1 MPYKITTQ
9 HYKDIKPKKFE
20 GYLVSEISAAE
31 SDYDGPTIDES
42 VGGRQMMFYDATEA
56 TTIDESEGKDLMA
69 FYDDYADDTTTMD
82 EDEGKKLMAY
92 YMDKANLKTNIKS
105 PVGKPLVRQAE
116 AAREALAKM
125 FPDVDVS
132 TDLNWDGDT
141 ELESEDE
148 NDVKEREA
156 LHEAAE
162 ERISVMN
169 KPQVQDVVVL
179 GSGSSAVQV
188 DPVVSKMLIG
198 MNPEE
203 REKAGQLIYDS
214 VSKMRSA
221 VEQVVPA
228 ISDPPVNIFV
238 KSAGQDIPLT
248 SRNVLELRENGKF
261 VDPGFFDMVAFTVSQ
276 NPNTSFEDKKEM
288 YKWCMMV
295 KGMFI
300 MRADLLNK
308 TEIIVKNETKTILD
322 YQERTLTQ
330 IAKEYSRYLQ
340 VCDQHSVEEMRRL
353 SGIQGGLTDF
363 SKFVSEGI
371 VTLAR
376 QNATSNQMM
385 TTLQG
390 SVQAIE
396 QNNLSR
402 QETLYN
408 DLTKSFTNVMEKLN
422 SQSQDLSST
431 QEMVDGLKKE
441 IQELKNQGNALSQ
454 EQREH
459 INTLI
464 TNLTNMLGVMKEI
477 RKTKVEADTIKA
489 ELLQALSSITTLNEA
504 AEGVKVKT
512 QYDRDLLI
520 SSGDILQRLSTMV
533 PEIKASADNVQV
545 IASNYGKAI
554 LENNTIMNTQLE
566 TLKEIAKSLASFEK
580 STVDLQKV
588 QSERQLE
595 LLKAIQAASG
605 GQSLVNVMAAIK
617 EIADKQ
623 SRPSMNIED
632 VSNMIIEG
640 VVSRMK
646 AAAGGGAP
654 PPLPPDGD
662 PVPMEFDADAPPFVP
677 PSRKMVVSNRKGKV
691 ARAAKKTHEVS
702 KKLLTWKSRAALV
715 WKFGSRI
722 LGRART
728 ATLVN
733 GLLGGGAV
741 LGHVMSRRLVTAIFG
756 AATGIGSLVSITTS
770 ILPAVKAISG
780 YLAKYLVKY
789 DERSSETNRQLT
801 RQTELLETAIARLTE
816 LRGVPDGDRF
826 NQAPGILRDL
836 LSKIG
841 EFKPIVLPPVMN
853 YGRFEM
859 MTPEERF
866 RSVIPLVE
874 RSKPIST
881 RKHGI
886 ALIKKN
892 ITDPALDNAVDYK
905 KATAKRRATRV
916 KKIEQ
921 RRTNDPLNKFFQGN
935 W

>member
-1 MPYKITTQ
+1 MPFKITTQ
-9 HYKDIKPKKFE
+9 KYKDIAKNYK
-20 GYLVSEISAAE
+20 GNLVSEISATE
-31 SDYDGPTIDES
+31 SEYDGPTIDES
-42 VGGRQMMFYDATEA
+42 VGGRQMMFYDASEA
-56 TTIDESEGKDLMA
+56 TTIDESEGKNLMA
-69 FYDDYADDTTTMD
+69 FVADYADTTDDTTTMD
-82 EDEGKKLMAY
+82 EDDGKKLMAY
-92 YMDKANLKTNIKS
+92 YMDKTNIKS

-116 AAREALAKM
+116 LARAALAKM
-125 FPDVDVS
+125 FPDESVS
-132 TDLNWDGDT
+132 IDPNWDGDT
-141 ELESEDE
+141 DIESEDE
-148 NDVKEREA
+148 NVEKEKEA
-156 LHEAAE
+156 LNDAVE

-198 MNPEE
+198 MSPEE
-203 REKAGQLIYDS
+203 REKASRTIFDS

-228 ISDPPVNIFV
+228 ISDPPVSIFV

-248 SRNVLELRENGKF
+248 SRNVLDLRENGKF
-261 VDPGFFDMVAFTVSQ
+261 VDPGFFDMVAWTVSQ
-276 NPNTSFEDKKEM
+276 NPNTSMEDKKEM

-300 MRADLLNK
+300 MRTDLLSK
-308 TEIIVKNETKTILD
+308 TDSIVKTETKTLLD
-322 YQERTLTQ
+322 YQEKALVQ
-330 IAKEYSRYLQ
+330 ISREYSRYLQ
-340 VCDQHSVEEMRRL
+340 VCDQHSAEEMRRL

-402 QETLYN
+402 QETLY
-408 DLTKSFTNVMEKLN
+408 DGLRKSFTNVMEKLN

-431 QEMVDGLKKE
+431 QEMVDDLKKE
-441 IQELKNQGNALSQ
+441 IQEIKNQGNSLSQ

-459 INTLI
+459 MNSLI
-464 TNLTNMLGVMKEI
+464 TNLTNMLGVIKEI
-477 RKTKVEADTIKA
+477 QNTKVEADTIKA

-504 AEGVKVKT
+504 AEGVKAKT
-512 QYDRDLLI
+512 LYDRNLLI

-533 PEIKASADNVQV
+533 PEIKASADSVQ
-545 IASNYGKAI
+545 ATAANYGKAI
-554 LENNTIMNTQLE
+554 IENNTMMKTQLE

-623 SRPSMNIED
+623 SRPAMNIED

-640 VVSRMK
+640 VVNRIK

-654 PPLPPDGD
+654 PPPPPGGD
-662 PVPMEFDADAPPFVP
+662 PVPMEFDVDDPLFIP
-677 PSRKMVVSNRKGKV
+677 PSRKVVASNRRGKV

-702 KKLLTWKSRAALV
+702 KKLLTWKSRVALV
-715 WKFGSRI
+715 GKLGSRI

-728 ATLVN
+728 ATLLN

-741 LGHVMSRRLVTAIFG
+741 LGRIMGPKLLTAVVG
-756 AATGIGSLVSITTS
+756 TATGIGSLVSIATS

-780 YLAKYLVKY
+780 YLAKYLHKY

-816 LRGVPDGDRF
+816 LRGAPDGDRF
-826 NQAPGILRDL
+826 NRAPGILRDL
-836 LSKIG
+836 LSNIG

-853 YGRFEM
+853 YGRFEF

-866 RSVIPLVE
+866 RSVIPLAE

-881 RKHGI
+881 RTHGI

-905 KATAKRRATRV
+905 RATVKRRATRV
-916 KKIEQ
+916 KKIEH

>member
-9 HYKDIKPKKFE
+9 SYKDIKPKKFE
-20 GYLVSEISAAE
+20 GNLVSEISG
-31 SDYDGPTIDES
+31 SDSEYDGTTIDES
-42 VGGRQMMFYDATEA
+42 VGRKQMAFYDATDA
-56 TTIDESEGKDLMA
+56 TTIDEEDGKKLMT
-69 FYDDYADDTTTMD
+69 FYDDDDATTID
-82 EDEGKKLMAY
+82 EEEGKKLMAY
-92 YMDKANLKTNIKS
+92 YVDKTNIKS

-125 FPDVDVS
+125 FPDESVS
-132 TDLNWDGDT
+132 IDPNWDGDT
-141 ELESEDE
+141 DIESDDE
-148 NDVKEREA
+148 NVEKEKEA
-156 LHEAAE
+156 LHDAAE
-162 ERISVMN
+162 ERISVMSR
-169 KPQVQDVVVL
+169 PQVQDVVVL

-188 DPVVSKMLIG
+188 DPVVSKMLTG
-198 MNPEE
+198 MSPEE
-203 REKAGQLIYDS
+203 REKASKLIFDS
-214 VSKMRSA
+214 VSQMRNA

-248 SRNVLELRENGKF
+248 SRNVLDLRENGKF
-261 VDPGFFDMVAFTVSQ
+261 VDPGFFDMVAWTVSQ

-300 MRADLLNK
+300 MRTDLLSKTDSIVK
-308 TEIIVKNETKTILD
+308 TETKNILD
-322 YQERTLTQ
+322 YQEKALVQ
-330 IAKEYSRYLQ
+330 ISREYSRYLQ
-340 VCDQHSVEEMRRL
+340 VCDQHSAEEMRRL

-402 QETLYN
+402 QETLY
-408 DLTKSFTNVMEKLN
+408 DGLRKSFTDVMEKLN
-422 SQSQDLSST
+422 SQSRDLSST
-431 QEMVDGLKKE
+431 QEMVEGLKKE
-441 IQELKNQGNALSQ
+441 IQTLKDQGNALSQ

-477 RKTKVEADTIKA
+477 RNSKVEADTIKA

-504 AEGVKVKT
+504 AEGVKAKT
-512 QYDRDLLI
+512 LYDRNLLI
-520 SSGDILQRLSTMV
+520 SSGDILQKMSTIV
-533 PEIKASADNVQV
+533 PEIKASADSVQV

-588 QSERQLE
+588 QSERQEE

-617 EIADKQ
+617 ELADKQ
-623 SRPSMNIED
+623 SRPALNIED

-640 VVSRMK
+640 VVNRMK

-654 PPLPPDGD
+654 PPLPPGGD
-662 PVPMEFDADAPPFVP
+662 PPSIEFNVDAPSFVP
-677 PSRKMVVSNRKGKV
+677 SSRKLVVSNRRGKV
-691 ARAAKKTHEVS
+691 ARAAKKTHDVS
-702 KKLLTWKSRAALV
+702 KKLLTWKSRVALV
-715 WKFGSRI
+715 GKLGSRL

-728 ATLVN
+728 ATLLN

-741 LGHVMSRRLVTAIFG
+741 LGHVMGPRLVTAIVG
-756 AATGIGSLVSITTS
+756 AATGIGSLVSIANS

-780 YLAKYLVKY
+780 YLAKYLAKY
-789 DERSSETNRQLT
+789 DERSSETNRLLG

-816 LRGVPDGDRF
+816 LRGAPDGDRF
-826 NQAPGILRDL
+826 NRAPGILRDL

-841 EFKPIVLPPVMN
+841 EFKPIVVPPVMN
-853 YGRFEM
+853 YGRLEM

-866 RSVIPLVE
+866 RSVISLAA
-874 RSKPIST
+874 RSEPIST

-916 KKIEQ
+916 KKIEH
-921 RRTNDPLNKFFQGN
+921 RRMNDPLNKFFQGN

>member
-9 HYKDIKPKKFE
+9 KYKDIKPKNFE
-20 GYLVSEISAAE
+20 GNLVSEISG
-31 SDYDGPTIDES
+31 SDSEYDGTTIDES
-42 VGGRQMMFYDATEA
+42 VGRKQMAFYDDDDA
-56 TTIDESEGKDLMA
+56 TTIDE
-69 FYDDYADDTTTMD
+69 
-82 EDEGKKLMAY
+82 EDGKKLMAY
-92 YMDKANLKTNIKS
+92 YMDKTNIKS

-125 FPDVDVS
+125 FPDEEVS
-132 TDLNWDGDT
+132 IDPNWDGDT
-141 ELESEDE
+141 DIESEDE
-148 NDVKEREA
+148 NVEKEKEA
-156 LHEAAE
+156 LHDAAE
-162 ERISVMN
+162 ERISVMSR
-169 KPQVQDVVVL
+169 PQVQDVVVL

-188 DPVVSKMLIG
+188 DPVVSKMLNG
-198 MNPEE
+198 MSPEE
-203 REKAGQLIYDS
+203 RERASKLIFDS
-214 VSKMRSA
+214 VSQMRNA

-248 SRNVLELRENGKF
+248 SRNVLDLRENGKF
-261 VDPGFFDMVAFTVSQ
+261 VDPGFFDMVAWTVSQ
-276 NPNTSFEDKKEM
+276 NPNTSYEDKKEM

-300 MRADLLNK
+300 MRTDLLSK
-308 TEIIVKNETKTILD
+308 TESLVKTETKTILD
-322 YQERTLTQ
+322 YQEKALVQ
-330 IAKEYSRYLQ
+330 ISREYSRYLQ
-340 VCDQHSVEEMRRL
+340 VCDQHSAEEMRRL

-376 QNATSNQMM
+376 QTATSNQLM

-402 QETLYN
+402 QENLY
-408 DLTKSFTNVMEKLN
+408 DGLRKSFSDVMERLN
-422 SQSQDLSST
+422 SQSKDLSST
-431 QEMVDGLKKE
+431 QEKIESLKKE
-441 IQELKNQGNALSQ
+441 IQTLKDQGNTLSQ
-454 EQREH
+454 EQKED
-459 INTLI
+459 INSLI
-464 TNLTNMLGVMKEI
+464 SKMTDMLKVAAEV
-477 RKTKVEADTIKA
+477 RNTKIEADTIKA

-504 AEGVKVKT
+504 AEGVKAKT
-512 QYDRDLLI
+512 LYDRNLLI
-520 SSGDILQRLSTMV
+520 SSGDILQRLSTVV
-533 PEIKASADNVQV
+533 PEIKASADSVQV
-545 IASNYGKAI
+545 IATNYGKAI

-580 STVDLQKV
+580 STVDSQKV
-588 QSERQLE
+588 QSERQAE

-623 SRPSMNIED
+623 SRPTMNIED

-640 VVSRMK
+640 VVNRIK
-646 AAAGGGAP
+646 TAAGGGAP
-654 PPLPPDGD
+654 PPLPPGGD
-662 PVPMEFDADAPPFVP
+662 PVPMEFDVDAPPFVP
-677 PSRKMVVSNRKGKV
+677 SRKVVVSNRRGKV

-702 KKLLTWKSRAALV
+702 KKLLTWKSRVALV
-715 WKFGSRI
+715 GKLGSRI
-722 LGRART
+722 LGRTRT
-728 ATLVN
+728 TTLLN

-741 LGHVMSRRLVTAIFG
+741 LGHVMGPRLLTAIVG
-756 AATGIGSLVSITTS
+756 AATGIGSLVSIANS

-780 YLAKYLVKY
+780 YLAKYLAKY
-789 DERSSETNRQLT
+789 DERSSETNRLLG

-816 LRGVPDGDRF
+816 LKGAPDGDRF
-826 NQAPGILRDL
+826 NRAPGILRDL
-836 LSKIG
+836 LSNIG
-841 EFKPIVLPPVMN
+841 EFKPIVIPPVMN
-853 YGRFEM
+853 YGRMEM

-866 RSVIPLVE
+866 RSVISLAA

-892 ITDPALDNAVDYK
+892 ITDPALDNGVEYK

>member
-20 GYLVSEISAAE
+20 GNLVSEISGSE
-31 SDYDGPTIDES
+31 SESEYDGPTIDES
-42 VGGRQMMFYDATEA
+42 VGRREMAFYDATDA
-56 TTIDESEGKDLMA
+56 TTIDEEEGKKLMA
-69 FYDDYADDTTTMD
+69 FYDDDDTTTMD
-82 EDEGKKLMAY
+82 EEEGKKLMAY
-92 YMDKANLKTNIKS
+92 YMDKTNIKS

-116 AAREALAKM
+116 LARAALAKM
-125 FPDVDVS
+125 FPDESVS
-132 TDLNWDGDT
+132 IDPNWDGDT
-141 ELESEDE
+141 DIESEDE
-148 NDVKEREA
+148 NVEKEKEA
-156 LHEAAE
+156 LNDAAE

-198 MNPEE
+198 MSPEE
-203 REKAGQLIYDS
+203 REKASKLIFDS
-214 VSKMRSA
+214 VSQMRNA
-221 VEQVVPA
+221 VERVVPA

-248 SRNVLELRENGKF
+248 SRNVLDLRENGKF
-261 VDPGFFDMVAFTVSQ
+261 VDPGFFDMVAWTVSQ

-288 YKWCMMV
+288 YKWCMTV

-300 MRADLLNK
+300 MRTDLLNRTESIVK
-308 TEIIVKNETKTILD
+308 TETKNILD
-322 YQERTLTQ
+322 YQEKALVQ
-330 IAKEYSRYLQ
+330 ISREYSRYLQ
-340 VCDQHSVEEMRRL
+340 LCDQHSAEEMRRL

-376 QNATSNQMM
+376 QNSESNKMM
-385 TTLQG
+385 TSLQG
-390 SVQAIE
+390 SMQELE

-402 QETLYN
+402 QETLYKGLN
-408 DLTKSFTNVMEKLN
+408 NSFASVITKLN
-422 SQSQDLSST
+422 SQSRDLSAT
-431 QEMVDGLKKE
+431 QEEIASLKKE
-441 IQELKNQGNALSQ
+441 LESIKNQGSALSQ

-459 INTLI
+459 MNTLI
-464 TNLTNMLGVMKEI
+464 TKLTNMLSVMTEV
-477 RKTKVEADTIKA
+477 RKTKIEADTIKE

-504 AEGVKVKT
+504 AEGVKAKT
-512 QYDRDLLI
+512 LYDRNLLI

-533 PEIKASADNVQV
+533 PEIKASADSVQV
-545 IASNYGKAI
+545 AAANYGKAI
-554 LENNTIMNTQLE
+554 IENNEISKTQLE
-566 TLKEIAKSLASFEK
+566 TLKEIAKSLTSFEN

-588 QSERQLE
+588 QSERQAE
-595 LLKAIQAASG
+595 LLKAIQSASG
-605 GQSLVNVMAAIK
+605 GQSLENVMAAIK

-623 SRPSMNIED
+623 SRPTMNIED
-632 VSNMIIEG
+632 VSNMIVEG

-654 PPLPPDGD
+654 PPPPPGD
-662 PVPMEFDADAPPFVP
+662 SGTSLFNVDAPSFVP
-677 PSRKMVVSNRKGKV
+677 ASRKMVVSNRRGKV
-691 ARAAKKTHEVS
+691 ARAAKKTHDVS
-702 KKLLTWKSRAALV
+702 KKLLTWKSRVALV
-715 WKFGSRI
+715 GKLGSRI

-728 ATLVN
+728 ATLLN

-741 LGHVMSRRLVTAIFG
+741 LGHVMGPRLVTTIVG
-756 AATGIGSLVSITTS
+756 AAAGIGSLVSIANS

-780 YLAKYLVKY
+780 YLAKYLAKY
-789 DERSSETNRQLT
+789 DERSSETNRLLG

-826 NQAPGILRDL
+826 NRAPGILRDL

-841 EFKPIVLPPVMN
+841 EFKPIVVPPVMN
-853 YGRFEM
+853 YGRLEM

-866 RSVIPLVE
+866 RSVISLAA
-874 RSKPIST
+874 RSEPIST

-916 KKIEQ
+916 KKIEH

>member
-9 HYKDIKPKKFE
+9 SYKDIKPKKFE
-20 GYLVSEISAAE
+20 GNLVSEISG
-31 SDYDGPTIDES
+31 SDSEYDGTTIDES
-42 VGGRQMMFYDATEA
+42 VGRKQMAFYDATDA
-56 TTIDESEGKDLMA
+56 TTIDEEDGKKLMT
-69 FYDDYADDTTTMD
+69 FYDDDDATTID
-82 EDEGKKLMAY
+82 EEDGKKLMAY
-92 YMDKANLKTNIKS
+92 YVDKTNIKS

-125 FPDVDVS
+125 FPDESVS
-132 TDLNWDGDT
+132 IDPNWDGDT
-141 ELESEDE
+141 DIESDDE
-148 NDVKEREA
+148 NVEKEKEA
-156 LHEAAE
+156 LHDAAE
-162 ERISVMN
+162 ERISVMSR
-169 KPQVQDVVVL
+169 PQVQDVVVL

-188 DPVVSKMLIG
+188 DPVVSKMLTG
-198 MNPEE
+198 MSPEE
-203 REKAGQLIYDS
+203 REKASKLIFDS
-214 VSKMRSA
+214 VSQMRNA

-248 SRNVLELRENGKF
+248 SRNVLDLRENGKF
-261 VDPGFFDMVAFTVSQ
+261 VDPGFFDMVAWTVSQ

-300 MRADLLNK
+300 MRTDLLSKTDSIVK
-308 TEIIVKNETKTILD
+308 TETKNILD
-322 YQERTLTQ
+322 YQEKALVQ
-330 IAKEYSRYLQ
+330 ISREYSRYLQ
-340 VCDQHSVEEMRRL
+340 VCDQHSAEEMRRL

-402 QETLYN
+402 QETLY
-408 DLTKSFTNVMEKLN
+408 DGLRKSFTDVMEKLN
-422 SQSQDLSST
+422 SQSRDLSST
-431 QEMVDGLKKE
+431 QEMVEGLKKE
-441 IQELKNQGNALSQ
+441 IQTLKDQGNALSQ

-477 RKTKVEADTIKA
+477 RNSKVEADTIKA

-504 AEGVKVKT
+504 AEGVKAKT
-512 QYDRDLLI
+512 LYDRNLLI
-520 SSGDILQRLSTMV
+520 SSGDILQKMSTIV
-533 PEIKASADNVQV
+533 PEIKASADSVQV

-580 STVDLQKV
+580 STVDSQKI
-588 QSERQLE
+588 QSERQEE

-617 EIADKQ
+617 ELADKQ
-623 SRPSMNIED
+623 SRPALNIED

-640 VVSRMK
+640 VVNRMK

-654 PPLPPDGD
+654 PPLPPGGD
-662 PVPMEFDADAPPFVP
+662 PPSIEFNVDAPSFVP
-677 PSRKMVVSNRKGKV
+677 SSRKLVVSNRRGKV
-691 ARAAKKTHEVS
+691 ARAAKKTHDVS
-702 KKLLTWKSRAALV
+702 KKLLTWKSRVALV
-715 WKFGSRI
+715 GKLGSRL

-728 ATLVN
+728 ATLLN

-741 LGHVMSRRLVTAIFG
+741 LGHVMGPRLVTAIVG
-756 AATGIGSLVSITTS
+756 AATGIGSLVSIANS

-780 YLAKYLVKY
+780 YLAKYLAKY
-789 DERSSETNRQLT
+789 DERSSETNRLLG

-816 LRGVPDGDRF
+816 LRGAPDGDRF
-826 NQAPGILRDL
+826 NRAPGILRDL

-841 EFKPIVLPPVMN
+841 EFKPIVVPPVMN
-853 YGRFEM
+853 YGRLEM

-866 RSVIPLVE
+866 RSVISLAA
-874 RSKPIST
+874 RSEPIST

-916 KKIEQ
+916 KKIEH
-921 RRTNDPLNKFFQGN
+921 RRMNDPLNKFFQGN

>member
-20 GYLVSEISAAE
+20 GNLVSEISGSE
-31 SDYDGPTIDES
+31 SEYDGPTIDES
-42 VGGRQMMFYDATEA
+42 VGKKEMVFYDATDA
-56 TTIDESEGKDLMA
+56 ATIDESVGGKLME
-69 FYDDYADDTTTMD
+69 FYDDYDDTTTMD
-82 EDEGKKLMAY
+82 EEDGKRLMAY
-92 YMDKANLKTNIKS
+92 FVDKTNIKS

-125 FPDVDVS
+125 FPDESVS
-132 TDLNWDGDT
+132 IDPNWDGDT
-141 ELESEDE
+141 VIESEDE
-148 NDVKEREA
+148 NVEKEKEA
-156 LHEAAE
+156 LHDAAE

-179 GSGSSAVQV
+179 GSGNSAVQV

-198 MNPEE
+198 MSPEE
-203 REKAGQLIYDS
+203 REKASKLIFDS
-214 VSKMRSA
+214 VSQMRNA

-248 SRNVLELRENGKF
+248 SRNVLDLRENGKF
-261 VDPGFFDMVAFTVSQ
+261 VDPGFFDMVAWTVSQ

-300 MRADLLNK
+300 MRTDLLSR
-308 TEIIVKNETKTILD
+308 TESIVKTETKTLLD
-322 YQERTLTQ
+322 YQEKALVQ
-330 IAKEYSRYLQ
+330 ISREYSRYLQ
-340 VCDQHSVEEMRRL
+340 VCDQHSAEEMRRL

-402 QETLYN
+402 QETLY
-408 DLTKSFTNVMEKLN
+408 DGLRKSFTSVMEKLN
-422 SQSQDLSST
+422 SQSRDLSST

-441 IQELKNQGNALSQ
+441 IQTLKDQGNALSQ

-459 INTLI
+459 MNTLI
-464 TNLTNMLGVMKEI
+464 TNLTNMLGVITDI
-477 RKTKVEADTIKA
+477 RKAKIEADTIKA
-489 ELLQALSSITTLNEA
+489 ELISALSSITTLNEA
-504 AEGVKVKT
+504 AEGVKAKT
-512 QYDRDLLI
+512 LYDRNLLI
-520 SSGDILQRLSTMV
+520 SSGDVLQRLSAIV
-533 PEIKASADNVQV
+533 PTIKASADSIQV
-545 IASNYGKAI
+545 TASNYGKAI
-554 LENNTIMNTQLE
+554 LDNNTIMNTQLE
-566 TLKEIAKSLASFEK
+566 TLKEIAKSLATFEK
-580 STVDLQKV
+580 STVDSQKI
-588 QSERQLE
+588 QSERQAE

-605 GQSLVNVMAAIK
+605 GQSLANVMAAIK
-617 EIADKQ
+617 EVADKQ
-623 SRPSMNIED
+623 SSSAINIED

-640 VVSRMK
+640 VVNRMK

-654 PPLPPDGD
+654 PPPPPGGD
-662 PVPMEFDADAPPFVP
+662 PVPMEFDVDAPSFVP
-677 PSRKMVVSNRKGKV
+677 SSRKVVVSNRRGKV

-702 KKLLTWKSRAALV
+702 KKLLTWKKRVALV
-715 WKFGSRI
+715 GKVGSRI
-722 LGRART
+722 LGRVRVN
-728 ATLVN
+728 TLMN
-733 GLLGGGAV
+733 GLLGGGAM
-741 LGHVMSRRLVTAIFG
+741 LGYAMGPRLLTAVVG
-756 AATGIGSLVSITTS
+756 AATGIGSLVSIANS

-780 YLAKYLVKY
+780 YLAKYLAKY
-789 DERSSETNRQLT
+789 DERSSETNRLLG
-801 RQTELLETAIARLTE
+801 RQTELLETAIAQLTE
-816 LRGVPDGDRF
+816 LRGAPDGDRF
-826 NQAPGILRDL
+826 NRAPGILRDL

-841 EFKPIVLPPVMN
+841 EFKPIVVPPVMN
-853 YGRFEM
+853 YGRLEM

-866 RSVIPLVE
+866 RSVMSLAE
-874 RSKPIST
+874 RSEPIST

-905 KATAKRRATRV
+905 KATVKRRATRV
-916 KKIEQ
+916 KKIEH

>member
-9 HYKDIKPKKFE
+9 KYKDISDKHYK
-20 GYLVSEISAAE
+20 GNLVSEISG
-31 SDYDGPTIDES
+31 SDSEYDGTTIDES
-42 VGGRQMMFYDATEA
+42 VGRREMAFYDATDA
-56 TTIDESEGKDLMA
+56 TTI
-69 FYDDYADDTTTMD
+69 D
-82 EDEGKKLMAY
+82 EDEGKKLMAFYDDDDTTTIDEEDGKKLMAY
-92 YMDKANLKTNIKS
+92 YMDKTNIKS

-125 FPDVDVS
+125 FPDESVS
-132 TDLNWDGDT
+132 IDPNWDGDT
-141 ELESEDE
+141 DIESEDE
-148 NDVKEREA
+148 NVEKEKEA
-156 LHEAAE
+156 LHDAAE
-162 ERISVMN
+162 ERISVMSR
-169 KPQVQDVVVL
+169 PQVQDVVVL

-198 MNPEE
+198 MSPEE
-203 REKAGQLIYDS
+203 REKASKLIFDS
-214 VSKMRSA
+214 VSQMRNA

-248 SRNVLELRENGKF
+248 SRNVLDLRENGKF
-261 VDPGFFDMVAFTVSQ
+261 VDPGFFDMVAWTVSQ

-300 MRADLLNK
+300 MRTDLLSKTDSIVK
-308 TEIIVKNETKTILD
+308 TETKNILD
-322 YQERTLTQ
+322 YQEKALVQ
-330 IAKEYSRYLQ
+330 ISREYSRYLQ
-340 VCDQHSVEEMRRL
+340 VCDQHSAEEMRRL

-376 QNATSNQMM
+376 QTATSNQMM

-402 QETLYN
+402 QENLY
-408 DLTKSFTNVMEKLN
+408 DGLRKSFTDVMEKLN
-422 SQSQDLSST
+422 SQSRDLSST
-431 QEMVDGLKKE
+431 QEMVEGLKKE
-441 IQELKNQGNALSQ
+441 IQEIKNQGNALSQ

-477 RKTKVEADTIKA
+477 RNTKVEADTIKA

-504 AEGVKVKT
+504 AEGVKAKT
-512 QYDRDLLI
+512 LYDRNLLI
-520 SSGDILQRLSTMV
+520 SSGDILQKMSTIV
-533 PEIKASADNVQV
+533 PEVKASADSVQV

-580 STVDLQKV
+580 STVDSQKV
-588 QSERQLE
+588 QSERQEE

-617 EIADKQ
+617 ELADKQ
-623 SRPSMNIED
+623 SRPALNIED

-640 VVSRMK
+640 VVNRMK
-646 AAAGGGAP
+646 SAAGGGAP
-654 PPLPPDGD
+654 PPLPPGGD
-662 PVPMEFDADAPPFVP
+662 PPSIEFNVNAPSFVP
-677 PSRKMVVSNRKGKV
+677 SSRKMVVSNRRGKV
-691 ARAAKKTHEVS
+691 ARAAKKTHDVS
-702 KKLLTWKSRAALV
+702 KKLLTWKSRVALV
-715 WKFGSRI
+715 GKLGSRL

-728 ATLVN
+728 ATLLN

-741 LGHVMSRRLVTAIFG
+741 LGHAMGPRLVTAIVG
-756 AATGIGSLVSITTS
+756 AATGIGSLVSIATS

-780 YLAKYLVKY
+780 YLAKYLAKY
-789 DERSSETNRQLT
+789 DERSSETNRLLG
-801 RQTELLETAIARLTE
+801 RQTVLLETAIARLTE
-816 LRGVPDGDRF
+816 LRGAPDGDRF
-826 NQAPGILRDL
+826 NLAPGILRDL
-836 LSKIG
+836 LSNIG
-841 EFKPIVLPPVMN
+841 EFKPIVVPPVMN
-853 YGRFEM
+853 YGRLEM

-866 RSVIPLVE
+866 RSVISLAA
-874 RSKPIST
+874 RSEPIST

-916 KKIEQ
+916 KKIEH
-921 RRTNDPLNKFFQGN
+921 RRMNDPLNKFFQGN

>member
-1 MPYKITTQ
+1 MPYKIKTES
-9 HYKDIKPKKFE
+9 YKDITKNYK
-20 GYLVSEISAAE
+20 GNLVSEISDSE
-31 SDYDGPTIDES
+31 SEYDGPTIDES
-42 VGGRQMMFYDATEA
+42 VGRRE
-56 TTIDESEGKDLMA
+56 MA
-69 FYDDYADDTTTMD
+69 FFDASDATTMD
-82 EDEGKKLMAY
+82 ESVGGKLMAYYDDDDATTMDEEDGKKLMAY
-92 YMDKANLKTNIKS
+92 YVDKTNFKS
-105 PVGKPLVRQAE
+105 PVGKPLVKQAE
-116 AAREALAKM
+116 AARAALAKM
-125 FPDVDVS
+125 FGDEEVS
-132 TDLNWDGDT
+132 IDPNWDGDT
-141 ELESEDE
+141 DIESEDE
-148 NDVKEREA
+148 NAEKEKEA
-156 LHEAAE
+156 LHDAAE
-162 ERISVMN
+162 ERISVMS

-198 MNPEE
+198 MSQED
-203 REKAGQLIYDS
+203 REKASKLIFDS
-214 VSKMRSA
+214 VSKMRNA
-221 VEQVVPA
+221 VDQVVPA
-228 ISDPPVNIFV
+228 LSDPPVNIFV
-238 KSAGQDIPLT
+238 KSEGQDIALT
-248 SRNVLELRENGKF
+248 SRNVLDLRENGKF
-261 VDPGFFDMVAFTVSQ
+261 VDPGFFDMVAWTVAKS
-276 NPNTSFEDKKEM
+276 PNTSFEDKKKM
-288 YKWCMMV
+288 YDWCMVV
-295 KGMFI
+295 KGMF
-300 MRADLLNK
+300 RLRTDLLSK
-308 TEIIVKNETKTILD
+308 TESIIKTEMNNILD
-322 YQERTLTQ
+322 YQEKALVQ
-330 IAKEYSRYLQ
+330 IGREYSRYLQ
-340 VCDQHSVEEMRRL
+340 VCDQQSAEEMRRL

-376 QNATSNQMM
+376 QNATSNQMI
-385 TTLQG
+385 TSLQG

-402 QETLYN
+402 QENLY
-408 DLTKSFTNVMEKLN
+408 DGLTKSFTDVMEKLN
-422 SQSQDLSST
+422 NQSRDLSST

-464 TNLTNMLGVMKEI
+464 ANLTNMLGVMKEI
-477 RKTKVEADTIKA
+477 HNTKVEADRIKE
-489 ELLQALSSITTLNEA
+489 ELLEALSSIRTLNEA
-504 AEGVKVKT
+504 AEGVKAKT
-512 QYDRDLLI
+512 LYDRNLLI
-520 SSGDILQRLSTMV
+520 SSGDILQRLSSIV
-533 PEIKASADNVQV
+533 PELKASADSVQV
-545 IASNYGKAI
+545 TASNYGKTI
-554 LENNTIMNTQLE
+554 LENNSIMNTQLE
-566 TLKEIAKSLASFEK
+566 TLKEIAKSLATFEK
-580 STVDLQKV
+580 STVDSQNV
-588 QSERQLE
+588 QSERQQE
-595 LLKAIQAASG
+595 LLKAIQEASG

-623 SRPSMNIED
+623 SRPAMNIED

-640 VVSRMK
+640 VVNRMK

-654 PPLPPDGD
+654 PPPPGGD
-662 PVPMEFDADAPPFVP
+662 PVSMEFDVDAPVFVP
-677 PSRKMVVSNRKGKV
+677 SSKKVVVSNRRGKV

-702 KKLLTWKSRAALV
+702 KKLLTWKSRVALV
-715 WKFGSRI
+715 GKLGSRI

-728 ATLVN
+728 ATLLN

-741 LGHVMSRRLVTAIFG
+741 LGHVMGPKLVTAILG
-756 AATGIGSLVSITTS
+756 AATGIGSLVSIAS
-770 ILPAVKAISG
+770 GILPAVKAISG
-780 YLAKYLVKY
+780 FLAKYLAKY
-789 DERSSETNRQLT
+789 DERSSETNRLLG
-801 RQTELLETAIARLTE
+801 RQTQLLETAIARLTE

-826 NQAPGILRDL
+826 NRAPGILRDL

-853 YGRFEM
+853 YGRMEM

-866 RSVIPLVE
+866 RSVISLAA

-916 KKIEQ
+916 KKIEH

>member
-20 GYLVSEISAAE
+20 GNLVSEISGSE
-31 SDYDGPTIDES
+31 SEYDGPTIDES
-42 VGGRQMMFYDATEA
+42 VGRRE
-56 TTIDESEGKDLMA
+56 MA
-69 FYDDYADDTTTMD
+69 FYDDDDTTTMD
-82 EDEGKKLMAY
+82 EEEGKKLMAY
-92 YMDKANLKTNIKS
+92 YVDKTNIKS

-116 AAREALAKM
+116 VARAALAKM
-125 FPDVDVS
+125 FPDESVS
-132 TDLNWDGDT
+132 IDPNWDGDT
-141 ELESEDE
+141 DIESEDE
-148 NDVKEREA
+148 NEEKEKEA
-156 LHEAAE
+156 LNDAAE
-162 ERISVMN
+162 EWISVMN

-198 MNPEE
+198 MSPEE
-203 REKAGQLIYDS
+203 REKASRMIFDS
-214 VSKMRSA
+214 VSQMRSA

-261 VDPGFFDMVAFTVSQ
+261 VDPGFFDMVAYTVSQ

-300 MRADLLNK
+300 MRTDLLSK
-308 TEIIVKNETKTILD
+308 TESIVKTETKTLLD
-322 YQERTLTQ
+322 YQEKALVQ
-330 IAKEYSRYLQ
+330 ISREYSRYLQ
-340 VCDQHSVEEMRRL
+340 VCDQHSAEEMRRL

-371 VTLAR
+371 VALAR

-408 DLTKSFTNVMEKLN
+408 GLRKSFTGVMEKLN
-422 SQSQDLSST
+422 SQSRDLSST
-431 QEMVDGLKKE
+431 QEMVEGLKKE
-441 IQELKNQGNALSQ
+441 IQTLKDQGSTLSQ

-477 RKTKVEADTIKA
+477 RNTKVEADTIKA

-504 AEGVKVKT
+504 AEGVKAKT
-512 QYDRDLLI
+512 LYDRNLLI
-520 SSGDILQRLSTMV
+520 SSGDILQKMSTIV
-533 PEIKASADNVQV
+533 PEIKASADSVQV

-554 LENNTIMNTQLE
+554 LENNSIMNTQLE

-580 STVDLQKV
+580 STVDSQKI

-617 EIADKQ
+617 DLADKQ

-640 VVSRMK
+640 VVTRMK

-654 PPLPPDGD
+654 PPPPGD
-662 PVPMEFDADAPPFVP
+662 SGPATFNVDAPSFVP
-677 PSRKMVVSNRKGKV
+677 SSRKLVVSNRRGKV
-691 ARAAKKTHEVS
+691 ARAAKKTHDVS
-702 KKLLTWKSRAALV
+702 KKLLTWKSRVALV
-715 WKFGSRI
+715 GKLGSRI

-728 ATLVN
+728 ATLLN

-741 LGHVMSRRLVTAIFG
+741 LGHVMGPRLVTAIVG
-756 AATGIGSLVSITTS
+756 AATGIGSLVSIANS

-780 YLAKYLVKY
+780 YLAKYLQKY
-789 DERSSETNRQLT
+789 DERSSETNRQLG

-826 NQAPGILRDL
+826 NLAPGILRDL

-841 EFKPIVLPPVMN
+841 EFKPIVVPPVMN
-853 YGRFEM
+853 YGRFEF

-866 RSVIPLVE
+866 RSVMSLAE
-874 RSKPIST
+874 RSEPIST

-916 KKIEQ
+916 KKIEH
-921 RRTNDPLNKFFQGN
+921 RRMNDPLNKFFQGN

>member
-1 MPYKITTQ
+1 MPFRITTES
-9 HYKDIKPKKFE
+9 YKDIAKNYK
-20 GYLVSEISAAE
+20 GNLVSEMSATE
-31 SDYDGPTIDES
+31 SEYDGPTIDES
-42 VGGRQMMFYDATEA
+42 VGKREMAFYDASDA
-56 TTIDESEGKDLMA
+56 TTIDEAEGGKLMA
-69 FYDDYADDTTTMD
+69 FFDDYDDTTTMD

-92 YMDKANLKTNIKS
+92 YMDKTNIKS

-125 FPDVDVS
+125 FPDVDVVS
-132 TDLNWDGDT
+132 SDPNWDGDT

-148 NDVKEREA
+148 EVEKEKEA
-156 LHEAAE
+156 LHDAAE
-162 ERISVMN
+162 ERIAVMS

-188 DPVVSKMLIG
+188 DPTVSKMLIG
-198 MNPEE
+198 MNEEE
-203 REKAGQLIYDS
+203 RKKASELIYNS
-214 VSKMRSA
+214 VSQMRNA

-248 SRNVLELRENGKF
+248 SRNVLDLRENGKF
-261 VDPGFFDMVAFTVSQ
+261 VDPRFFDMVAYTVSQ
-276 NPNTSFEDKKEM
+276 NPNTSLEDKKEM

-300 MRADLLNK
+300 MRTDLLSK
-308 TEIIVKNETKTILD
+308 TESIVKTETKTLLD
-322 YQERTLTQ
+322 YQEKALVQ
-330 IAKEYSRYLQ
+330 IGREYSRYLQ
-340 VCDQHSVEEMRRL
+340 VCDQHSAEEMRRL

-371 VTLAR
+371 VALAR

-402 QETLYN
+402 QETLYEGLN
-408 DLTKSFTNVMEKLN
+408 NSFSNVITKLN
-422 SQSQDLSST
+422 SQSRDLSST
-431 QEMVDGLKKE
+431 QEEIANLKKE
-441 IQELKNQGNALSQ
+441 MEAIKNQGSALSQ
-454 EQREH
+454 EQKEH
-459 INTLI
+459 MNTLI
-464 TNLTNMLGVMKEI
+464 TNLTDMLKVAAEV
-477 RKTKVEADTIKA
+477 RKTKIEADTIKA
-489 ELLQALSSITTLNEA
+489 ELLQALASITTLNEA
-504 AEGVKVKT
+504 AEGVKAKT
-512 QYDRDLLI
+512 LYDRKLLI
-520 SSGDILQRLSTMV
+520 SSGDILQRLSAIV
-533 PEIKASADNVQV
+533 PEVKASADSVQV

-580 STVDLQKV
+580 STVDSQEV
-588 QSERQLE
+588 QSKRHAE

-605 GQSLVNVMAAIK
+605 GQNLENVIAAIK
-617 EIADKQ
+617 EVADKQ
-623 SRPSMNIED
+623 SRPALNIED

-640 VVSRMK
+640 VVTRMK

-654 PPLPPDGD
+654 PPPPGGD
-662 PVPMEFDADAPPFVP
+662 PVPMEFDLDAPPFVP
-677 PSRKMVVSNRKGKV
+677 SSRQVVVSNRRGKV
-691 ARAAKKTHEVS
+691 ARAAEKTHEVS
-702 KKLLTWKSRAALV
+702 KRLMTWKKRIALV
-715 WKFGSRI
+715 GKFSSRI

-728 ATLVN
+728 ATLLN
-733 GLLGGGAV
+733 GLIGGGAV
-741 LGHVMSRRLVTAIFG
+741 LGHVMGPRLLTAVVG
-756 AATGIGSLVSITTS
+756 AATGIGSLVSIANS

-780 YLAKYLVKY
+780 YLAKYLAKY
-789 DERSSETNRQLT
+789 DERSSETNRLLT
-801 RQTELLETAIARLTE
+801 RQTELLTTAIARLTE
-816 LRGVPDGDRF
+816 LRGAPDGERF
-826 NQAPGILRDL
+826 NRAPGILRDL
-836 LSKIG
+836 LANIG

-853 YGRFEM
+853 YGRMEM

-866 RSVIPLVE
+866 RSVIPLAE

-892 ITDPALDNAVDYK
+892 ITDPALDNAADYK
-905 KATAKRRATRV
+905 KATVKRRATRV
-916 KKIEQ
+916 KKIEH

>member
-9 HYKDIKPKKFE
+9 HYKDIKPEKFE
-20 GYLVSEISAAE
+20 GNLVSEISGYE
-31 SDYDGPTIDES
+31 TEYDGPTIDES
-42 VGGRQMMFYDATEA
+42 VGGRQMMFYDASEA
-56 TTIDESEGKDLMA
+56 TTIDEAEGKNLMA
-69 FYDDYADDTTTMD
+69 FVDDYDDTTTMD

-92 YMDKANLKTNIKS
+92 YMDKTNIKS

-116 AAREALAKM
+116 AARAGLAKM

-132 TDLNWDGDT
+132 SDPNWDGDT

-148 NDVKEREA
+148 NVEKEKEA
-156 LHEAAE
+156 LNDAAE
-162 ERISVMN
+162 ERIAVMSR
-169 KPQVQDVVVL
+169 PQVQDVVVL
-179 GSGSSAVQV
+179 GSGNSAVQV

-198 MNPEE
+198 MSPEE
-203 REKAGQLIYDS
+203 REKASNLIFDS

-248 SRNVLELRENGKF
+248 SRNVLDLRENGKF
-261 VDPGFFDMVAFTVSQ
+261 VDPGFFDMVAWTVSQ

-300 MRADLLNK
+300 MRTDLLSK
-308 TEIIVKNETKTILD
+308 TDSIVKTETKTLLD
-322 YQERTLTQ
+322 YQEKALVQ
-330 IAKEYSRYLQ
+330 ISREYSRYLQ
-340 VCDQHSVEEMRRL
+340 VCDQHAADEMRRL

-402 QETLYN
+402 QETLY
-408 DLTKSFTNVMEKLN
+408 DGLTKSFTTVMEKLN
-422 SQSQDLSST
+422 SQSRDLTST

-477 RKTKVEADTIKA
+477 QNTKVEADTIKA

-504 AEGVKVKT
+504 AEGVKAKT
-512 QYDRDLLI
+512 LYDRNLLI

-533 PEIKASADNVQV
+533 PEIKASADSVQV

-566 TLKEIAKSLASFEK
+566 TLKEIAKSLATFEK
-580 STVDLQKV
+580 STVDSQKI
-588 QSERQLE
+588 QSERQAE

-605 GQSLVNVMAAIK
+605 GQSLANVMAAIK
-617 EIADKQ
+617 EVADKQ
-623 SRPSMNIED
+623 SSSAINIED

-640 VVSRMK
+640 VVNRMK

-654 PPLPPDGD
+654 PPPPGGD
-662 PVPMEFDADAPPFVP
+662 PVPMEFDVDAPSFVP
-677 PSRKMVVSNRKGKV
+677 SSRKMVVSNRRGKV
-691 ARAAKKTHEVS
+691 ARAAKKTHDVS
-702 KKLLTWKSRAALV
+702 KKLLTWKSRVALV
-715 WKFGSRI
+715 GKLGSRI

-728 ATLVN
+728 ATLLN

-741 LGHVMSRRLVTAIFG
+741 LGHVMGPRLVTAIVG
-756 AATGIGSLVSITTS
+756 AATGIGSLVSIANS

-780 YLAKYLVKY
+780 YLAKYLAKY
-789 DERSSETNRQLT
+789 DERSSETNRLLG

-816 LRGVPDGDRF
+816 LRGAPDGDRF
-826 NQAPGILRDL
+826 NRAPGILRDL

-853 YGRFEM
+853 YGRLEM

-866 RSVIPLVE
+866 RSVMPLAE

-892 ITDPALDNAVDYK
+892 ITDPALDNAADYK
-905 KATAKRRATRV
+905 KATVKRRATRV
-916 KKIEQ
+916 KKIEH
-921 RRTNDPLNKFFQGN
+921 RRMNDPLNKFFQGN

>member
-20 GYLVSEISAAE
+20 GNLVSEISASE
-31 SDYDGPTIDES
+31 SEYDGPTIDES
-42 VGGRQMMFYDATEA
+42 VGRREMAFYDATDA
-56 TTIDESEGKDLMA
+56 TTIDEEEGKKLMA
-69 FYDDYADDTTTMD
+69 FYDDDDTTTMD
-82 EDEGKKLMAY
+82 EDDGKKLMAY
-92 YMDKANLKTNIKS
+92 YMDKTNIKS

-116 AAREALAKM
+116 AARAGLAKM

-132 TDLNWDGDT
+132 TDPNWDGDT

-148 NDVKEREA
+148 NVEKEKEA
-156 LHEAAE
+156 LNDAAE
-162 ERISVMN
+162 ERIAVMSR
-169 KPQVQDVVVL
+169 PQVQDVVVL

-198 MNPEE
+198 MSPEE
-203 REKAGQLIYDS
+203 REKASNLIYDS

-228 ISDPPVNIFV
+228 ISDPPVSIFV

-248 SRNVLELRENGKF
+248 SRNVLDLRENGKF
-261 VDPGFFDMVAFTVSQ
+261 VDPGFFDMVAWTVSQ

-288 YKWCMMV
+288 YKWCMTV

-300 MRADLLNK
+300 MRTDLLNK
-308 TEIIVKNETKTILD
+308 TETIVKNETKTILD
-322 YQERTLTQ
+322 YQEKALVQ
-330 IAKEYSRYLQ
+330 ISREYSRYLQ
-340 VCDQHSVEEMRRL
+340 ACDQHSVEEMRRL

-408 DLTKSFTNVMEKLN
+408 GLTKSFTDVMEKLN
-422 SQSQDLSST
+422 SQSRDLSST

-441 IQELKNQGNALSQ
+441 IQTLKDQGNALSQ

-477 RKTKVEADTIKA
+477 QNTKVEADTIKA

-504 AEGVKVKT
+504 AEGVKTKT
-512 QYDRDLLI
+512 LYDRNLLI
-520 SSGDILQRLSTMV
+520 SSGDILQRLSTIV
-533 PEIKASADNVQV
+533 PEIQASADSVQV

-554 LENNTIMNTQLE
+554 LDNNTIMNTQLE
-566 TLKEIAKSLASFEK
+566 TLKEIAKSLASFEN

-588 QSERQLE
+588 ESERQLE
-595 LLKAIQAASG
+595 LLKAIQEASG
-605 GQSLVNVMAAIK
+605 EQSLVNVMAAIK

-654 PPLPPDGD
+654 PPPPGGD
-662 PVPMEFDADAPPFVP
+662 PVPMEFDVDAPSFVP
-677 PSRKMVVSNRKGKV
+677 SSRKLVVSNRRGKV

-702 KKLLTWKSRAALV
+702 KKLLTWKSRVALV
-715 WKFGSRI
+715 GRLGSRI

-728 ATLVN
+728 ATLLN

-741 LGHVMSRRLVTAIFG
+741 LGHVMGPRLVTAIVG
-756 AATGIGSLVSITTS
+756 AATGIGSLVSIANS

-780 YLAKYLVKY
+780 YLAKYLEKY
-789 DERSSETNRQLT
+789 DERSSETNRQLS
-801 RQTELLETAIARLTE
+801 RQTELLETAIDRLTE

-826 NQAPGILRDL
+826 NRAPGILRDL

-853 YGRFEM
+853 YGRMEM

-866 RSVIPLVE
+866 RSVMSLAE

-892 ITDPALDNAVDYK
+892 ITDPALDNAADYK
-905 KATAKRRATRV
+905 KATVKRRATRV
-916 KKIEQ
+916 KKIEH

>member
-1 MPYKITTQ
+1 MPFKIKTEN
-9 HYKDIKPKKFE
+9 YKDIAKNYK
-20 GYLVSEISAAE
+20 GNLVSEISASE
-31 SDYDGPTIDES
+31 SEYDGPTIDES
-42 VGGRQMMFYDATEA
+42 VGGRQMMFYDASEA
-56 TTIDESEGKDLMA
+56 TTIDEAEGKNLMA
-69 FYDDYADDTTTMD
+69 FVDDYDDTTTMD

-92 YMDKANLKTNIKS
+92 YMDKTNIKS

-125 FPDVDVS
+125 FPDESVS
-132 TDLNWDGDT
+132 IDPNWDGDT
-141 ELESEDE
+141 DIESEDE
-148 NDVKEREA
+148 NVEKEKEA
-156 LHEAAE
+156 LHDAAE

-169 KPQVQDVVVL
+169 RPQVQDVVVL

-188 DPVVSKMLIG
+188 DPVVSKMLVG
-198 MNPEE
+198 MSPEE
-203 REKAGQLIYDS
+203 REKASNMIFDS

-228 ISDPPVNIFV
+228 ISDPPVTIFV

-248 SRNVLELRENGKF
+248 SRNVLDLRENGKF
-261 VDPGFFDMVAFTVSQ
+261 VDPGFFDMVAWTVSQ

-300 MRADLLNK
+300 MRTDLLSK
-308 TEIIVKNETKTILD
+308 TESIVKTETKNILD
-322 YQERTLTQ
+322 YQEKALVQ
-330 IAKEYSRYLQ
+330 ISREYSRYLQ
-340 VCDQHSVEEMRRL
+340 VCDQHSAEEMRRL

-376 QNATSNQMM
+376 QTATSNQMM

-402 QETLYN
+402 QETLY
-408 DLTKSFTNVMEKLN
+408 DGLTKSFTNVMEKLN
-422 SQSQDLSST
+422 SQSRDLSST

-441 IQELKNQGNALSQ
+441 IQTLKDQGNALSQ
-454 EQREH
+454 EQKEH

-477 RKTKVEADTIKA
+477 QNTKVEADTIKA
-489 ELLQALSSITTLNEA
+489 ELLKALSSITTLNEA
-504 AEGVKVKT
+504 AEGVKAKT
-512 QYDRDLLI
+512 LYDRNLLI

-533 PEIKASADNVQV
+533 PEIKASADSVQV

-554 LENNTIMNTQLE
+554 LDNNTIMNTQLE

-580 STVDLQKV
+580 STVDSQKV

-640 VVSRMK
+640 VVTRMK

-654 PPLPPDGD
+654 PPPPGGD
-662 PVPMEFDADAPPFVP
+662 PVPMEFDVDAPPFVP
-677 PSRKMVVSNRKGKV
+677 PSRKVVASNRRGKV
-691 ARAAKKTHEVS
+691 ARAAKKTHDVS
-702 KKLLTWKSRAALV
+702 KKLLTWKSRVALV
-715 WKFGSRI
+715 GKLGSRI

-728 ATLVN
+728 ATLLN

-741 LGHVMSRRLVTAIFG
+741 LGHVMGPRLVTAIVG
-756 AATGIGSLVSITTS
+756 AATGIGSLVSIANS

-826 NQAPGILRDL
+826 NRAPGILRDL
-836 LSKIG
+836 LSNIG

-853 YGRFEM
+853 YGRMEM

-866 RSVIPLVE
+866 RSVMSLAE

-905 KATAKRRATRV
+905 KATVKRRATRV
-916 KKIEQ
+916 KKIEH

>member
-1 MPYKITTQ
+1 MPFKITTQ
-9 HYKDIKPKKFE
+9 NYKDIAKSYK
-20 GYLVSEISAAE
+20 GNLVSEISGYE
-31 SDYDGPTIDES
+31 SEYDGPTIDES
-42 VGGRQMMFYDATEA
+42 VGRREMAFYDATDA
-56 TTIDESEGKDLMA
+56 TTIDEEDGKKLMA
-69 FYDDYADDTTTMD
+69 FYDDDDSPTID
-82 EDEGKKLMAY
+82 EEDGKKLMAY
-92 YMDKANLKTNIKS
+92 YVDKTNIKS

-125 FPDVDVS
+125 FPDESVS
-132 TDLNWDGDT
+132 IDPNWDGDT
-141 ELESEDE
+141 DIESEDE
-148 NDVKEREA
+148 TVEKEREA
-156 LHEAAE
+156 LHDAAE
-162 ERISVMN
+162 ERIAVMN

-188 DPVVSKMLIG
+188 DPVVSKMIIG
-198 MNPEE
+198 MSPEE
-203 REKAGQLIYDS
+203 REKASKLIFDS
-214 VSKMRSA
+214 VSQMRNA

-228 ISDPPVNIFV
+228 ISDPPVSIFV

-248 SRNVLELRENGKF
+248 SRNVLDLRENGKF
-261 VDPGFFDMVAFTVSQ
+261 VDPGFFDMVAWTVSQ

-300 MRADLLNK
+300 MRTDLLSK
-308 TEIIVKNETKTILD
+308 TESIVKTETKTILD
-322 YQERTLTQ
+322 YQEKALVQ
-330 IAKEYSRYLQ
+330 IGREYSRYLQ
-340 VCDQHSVEEMRRL
+340 VCDQHSAEEMQRL

-402 QETLYN
+402 QETLYG
-408 DLTKSFTNVMEKLN
+408 DLRKSFTDVMKKLN

-431 QEMVDGLKKE
+431 QEMVNGLKKE
-441 IQELKNQGNALSQ
+441 IQEIKNQGNALSQ
-454 EQREH
+454 EQKEH
-459 INTLI
+459 MNTLI
-464 TNLTNMLGVMKEI
+464 TNLTNMLGVMNEI
-477 RKTKVEADTIKA
+477 QKTKIEADTIKT

-504 AEGVKVKT
+504 AEGVKAKT
-512 QYDRDLLI
+512 LYDRNLLI
-520 SSGDILQRLSTMV
+520 SSGDILQRLSAIV
-533 PEIKASADNVQV
+533 PEIKASADSVQV
-545 IASNYGKAI
+545 TASNYGKTI
-554 LENNTIMNTQLE
+554 IENNTIMNTQLE
-566 TLKEIAKSLASFEK
+566 TLKEIAKSLATFEK

-595 LLKAIQAASG
+595 LLKAIQSASG

-623 SRPSMNIED
+623 SRPAMNIED

-662 PVPMEFDADAPPFVP
+662 PVPMELNVNAPSFVP
-677 PSRKMVVSNRKGKV
+677 SSRKVVVSNRRGKV
-691 ARAAKKTHEVS
+691 ARAAKKTHEIS
-702 KKLLTWKSRAALV
+702 KKLLTWKSRVALV
-715 WKFGSRI
+715 GKLGSRL

-728 ATLVN
+728 ATLLN
-733 GLLGGGAV
+733 GLIGGGAV
-741 LGHVMSRRLVTAIFG
+741 LGHVMGPRLLTAVVG
-756 AATGIGSLVSITTS
+756 AATGIGSLVSIANS

-780 YLAKYLVKY
+780 YLAKYLAKY
-789 DERSSETNRQLT
+789 DERSSETNRLLG

-816 LRGVPDGDRF
+816 LRGAPDGDRF
-826 NQAPGILRDL
+826 NRAPGILRDL

-866 RSVIPLVE
+866 RSVIPLAE

-881 RKHGI
+881 RTHGI
-886 ALIKKN
+886 ALLKKN

-905 KATAKRRATRV
+905 RATVKRRATRV
-916 KKIEQ
+916 KKIEH

>member
-1 MPYKITTQ
+1 MPFKITTQ
-9 HYKDIKPKKFE
+9 KYKDIANNYK
-20 GYLVSEISAAE
+20 GNLVSEISGSE

-42 VGGRQMMFYDATEA
+42 VGKKEMAFYDATDA
-56 TTIDESEGKDLMA
+56 TTIDEEEGKKLMA
-69 FYDDYADDTTTMD
+69 FYDDDDDTTTMD
-82 EDEGKKLMAY
+82 EEEGKKLMAY
-92 YMDKANLKTNIKS
+92 YMDKTNIKS
-105 PVGKPLVRQAE
+105 AVGKPLVRQAE

-125 FPDVDVS
+125 FPDESVS
-132 TDLNWDGDT
+132 IDPNWDGDT
-141 ELESEDE
+141 DIESEDE
-148 NDVKEREA
+148 NVEREKEA
-156 LHEAAE
+156 LHDAAE

-169 KPQVQDVVVL
+169 RPQVQDVVVL

-188 DPVVSKMLIG
+188 DPVVSKMLVG
-198 MNPEE
+198 MSPEE
-203 REKAGQLIYDS
+203 REKATNLIYDS

-228 ISDPPVNIFV
+228 IPDPPVSIFV

-261 VDPGFFDMVAFTVSQ
+261 VDPGFFDMVAWTVSQ
-276 NPNTSFEDKKEM
+276 NANTTYEDKKEM

-300 MRADLLNK
+300 MRTDLLSK
-308 TEIIVKNETKTILD
+308 TDSIVKSETKTLLD
-322 YQERTLTQ
+322 YQEKALAQ
-330 IAKEYSRYLQ
+330 IGREYSRYLQ
-340 VCDQHSVEEMRRL
+340 VCDQHSAEEMRRL

-402 QETLYN
+402 QETLY
-408 DLTKSFTNVMEKLN
+408 DGLTKSFTTVMAKLN

-464 TNLTNMLGVMKEI
+464 TNLTNMLGVIKEI
-477 RKTKVEADTIKA
+477 RNTKVEADTIKA

-504 AEGVKVKT
+504 AEGVKAKT
-512 QYDRDLLI
+512 LYDRKLLI
-520 SSGDILQRLSTMV
+520 SSGDILQRLSTIV
-533 PEIKASADNVQV
+533 PEIKASADSVQV

-580 STVDLQKV
+580 STVDSQKV

-617 EIADKQ
+617 EVADKQ

-640 VVSRMK
+640 VVNRMK

-654 PPLPPDGD
+654 PPPPGD
-662 PVPMEFDADAPPFVP
+662 SGPSLFNVDAPAFVP
-677 PSRKMVVSNRKGKV
+677 SSRKLVVSNRRGKV
-691 ARAAKKTHEVS
+691 ARAAKKTHDVS
-702 KKLLTWKSRAALV
+702 KKLLTWKSRVALV
-715 WKFGSRI
+715 GKLGSRL

-728 ATLVN
+728 ATLLN

-741 LGHVMSRRLVTAIFG
+741 LGHVMGPRLVTAIVG
-756 AATGIGSLVSITTS
+756 AATGIGSLVSIAS
-770 ILPAVKAISG
+770 NILPAVKAISG
-780 YLAKYLVKY
+780 YLAKYLAKY

-801 RQTELLETAIARLTE
+801 RQTALLETAIARLTE

-826 NQAPGILRDL
+826 NLAPGVLRDL
-836 LSKIG
+836 LSNIG

-853 YGRFEM
+853 YGRLEM

-866 RSVIPLVE
+866 RSVISLAE
-874 RSKPIST
+874 LSKPIST

-892 ITDPALDNAVDYK
+892 ITDPALDNAADYK
-905 KATAKRRATRV
+905 KATVKRRATRV
-916 KKIEQ
+916 KKIEH

>member
-1 MPYKITTQ
+1 MPFKITTQ
-9 HYKDIKPKKFE
+9 KYKDIAKNYK
-20 GYLVSEISAAE
+20 GNLVSEMSATE
-31 SDYDGPTIDES
+31 SEYDGPTIDES
-42 VGGRQMMFYDATEA
+42 VGRREMVFYDASDA
-56 TTIDESEGKDLMA
+56 TTIDESEGKNLMA
-69 FYDDYADDTTTMD
+69 FFDDYDDDTTID
-82 EDEGKKLMAY
+82 ESEGKKLMAY
-92 YMDKANLKTNIKS
+92 YMDKTNIKS

-125 FPDVDVS
+125 FPDVDVVS
-132 TDLNWDGDT
+132 TDPNWDGDT
-141 ELESEDE
+141 DLESEDE
-148 NDVKEREA
+148 EVEKEREA
-156 LHEAAE
+156 LHDAAE
-162 ERISVMN
+162 ERIAVMN
-169 KPQVQDVVVL
+169 RPQVQDVVVL

-188 DPVVSKMLIG
+188 DPVVSKLLIG
-198 MNPEE
+198 MSPEE
-203 REKAGQLIYDS
+203 RENASKLIFDS
-214 VSKMRSA
+214 VSQMRSA

-228 ISDPPVNIFV
+228 ISDPPVQIFV

-248 SRNVLELRENGKF
+248 SRNVLDLRENGKF
-261 VDPGFFDMVAFTVSQ
+261 VDPGFFDMVAYTVSQ
-276 NPNTSFEDKKEM
+276 NPNTSVDDKKEM

-300 MRADLLNK
+300 MRTDLLSK
-308 TEIIVKNETKTILD
+308 TDSIVKNETKTILD
-322 YQERTLTQ
+322 YQEKALVQ
-330 IAKEYSRYLQ
+330 IGREYSRYLK
-340 VCDQHSVEEMRRL
+340 VCDQHSAEEMRRL

-402 QETLYN
+402 QETLYEGLN
-408 DLTKSFTNVMEKLN
+408 NSFSNVITKLN
-422 SQSQDLSST
+422 SQSRDLSST
-431 QEMVDGLKKE
+431 QEEIANLKKE
-441 IQELKNQGNALSQ
+441 MEAIKNQGSALSQ
-454 EQREH
+454 EQKEH

-464 TNLTNMLGVMKEI
+464 TNLTNMLGVMKEVREAKI
-477 RKTKVEADTIKA
+477 EADTIKA
-489 ELLQALSSITTLNEA
+489 ELLRALESITTLNEA
-504 AEGVKVKT
+504 AEGVKAKT
-512 QYDRDLLI
+512 LYDRNLLI
-520 SSGDILQRLSTMV
+520 SSGDILQRLSAMV
-533 PEIKASADNVQV
+533 PEIKASADSVQDT
-545 IASNYGKAI
+545 AANYGKAI

-580 STVDLQKV
+580 STVDSQKV

-605 GQSLVNVMAAIK
+605 GQSLENVMAAIK

-623 SRPSMNIED
+623 SRPALNIED

-640 VVSRMK
+640 VVTRMK

-654 PPLPPDGD
+654 PPPPGGD
-662 PVPMEFDADAPPFVP
+662 PVPMEFDVDAPSFVP
-677 PSRKMVVSNRKGKV
+677 SSRKMVVSNRRGKV

-702 KKLLTWKSRAALV
+702 KRLLAWKKRVALV
-715 WKFGSRI
+715 GKVGSRI
-722 LGRART
+722 LGRVRVN
-728 ATLVN
+728 TLMN

-741 LGHVMSRRLVTAIFG
+741 LGHVMGPRLLTAVVG
-756 AATGIGSLVSITTS
+756 AATGIGSLVSIANS

-780 YLAKYLVKY
+780 YLAKYLQKY

-816 LRGVPDGDRF
+816 LRGAPDGDRF
-826 NQAPGILRDL
+826 NRAPGILRDL
-836 LSKIG
+836 LANIG

-853 YGRFEM
+853 YGRMEM

-866 RSVIPLVE
+866 RSVIPLAE

-905 KATAKRRATRV
+905 KATVKRRATRV
-916 KKIEQ
+916 KKIEH

>member
-9 HYKDIKPKKFE
+9 KYKDIKPKNFE
-20 GYLVSEISAAE
+20 GNLVSEISG
-31 SDYDGPTIDES
+31 SDSEYDGTTIDES
-42 VGGRQMMFYDATEA
+42 VGRKQMAFYDDDDA
-56 TTIDESEGKDLMA
+56 TTIDE
-69 FYDDYADDTTTMD
+69 
-82 EDEGKKLMAY
+82 EDGKKLMAY
-92 YMDKANLKTNIKS
+92 YMDKTNIKS

-125 FPDVDVS
+125 FPDEEVS
-132 TDLNWDGDT
+132 IDPNWDGDT
-141 ELESEDE
+141 DIESEDE
-148 NDVKEREA
+148 NVEKEKEA
-156 LHEAAE
+156 LHDAAE
-162 ERISVMN
+162 ERISVMSR
-169 KPQVQDVVVL
+169 PQVQDVVVL

-188 DPVVSKMLIG
+188 DPVVSKMLNG
-198 MNPEE
+198 MSPEE
-203 REKAGQLIYDS
+203 RERASKLIFDS
-214 VSKMRSA
+214 VSQMRNA

-248 SRNVLELRENGKF
+248 SRNVLDLRENGKF
-261 VDPGFFDMVAFTVSQ
+261 VDPGFFDMVAWTVSQ
-276 NPNTSFEDKKEM
+276 NPNTSYEDKKEM

-300 MRADLLNK
+300 MRTDLLSK
-308 TEIIVKNETKTILD
+308 TESLVKTETKTILD
-322 YQERTLTQ
+322 YQEKALVQ
-330 IAKEYSRYLQ
+330 ISREYSRYLQ
-340 VCDQHSVEEMRRL
+340 VCDQHSAEEMRRL

-376 QNATSNQMM
+376 QTATSNQLM

-402 QETLYN
+402 QENLY
-408 DLTKSFTNVMEKLN
+408 DGLRKSFSDVMERLN
-422 SQSQDLSST
+422 SQSKDLSST
-431 QEMVDGLKKE
+431 QEKIESLKKE
-441 IQELKNQGNALSQ
+441 IQTLKDQGNTLSQ
-454 EQREH
+454 EQKED
-459 INTLI
+459 INSLI
-464 TNLTNMLGVMKEI
+464 SKMTDMLKVAAEV
-477 RKTKVEADTIKA
+477 RNTKIEADTIKA

-504 AEGVKVKT
+504 AEGVKAKT
-512 QYDRDLLI
+512 LYDRNLLI
-520 SSGDILQRLSTMV
+520 SSGDILQRLSTVV
-533 PEIKASADNVQV
+533 PEIKASADSVQV
-545 IASNYGKAI
+545 IATNYGKAI

-580 STVDLQKV
+580 STVDSQKV
-588 QSERQLE
+588 QSERQAE

-623 SRPSMNIED
+623 SRPTMNIED

-640 VVSRMK
+640 VVNRIK
-646 AAAGGGAP
+646 TAAGGGAP
-654 PPLPPDGD
+654 PPLPPGGD
-662 PVPMEFDADAPPFVP
+662 PVPMEFDVDAPPFVP
-677 PSRKMVVSNRKGKV
+677 SRKVVVSNRRGKV

-702 KKLLTWKSRAALV
+702 KKLLTWKSRVALV
-715 WKFGSRI
+715 GKLGSRI
-722 LGRART
+722 LGRTRT
-728 ATLVN
+728 TTLLN

-741 LGHVMSRRLVTAIFG
+741 LGHVMGPKLLTAIVG
-756 AATGIGSLVSITTS
+756 AATGIGSLVSIANS

-780 YLAKYLVKY
+780 YLAKYLAKY
-789 DERSSETNRQLT
+789 DERSSETNRLLG

-816 LRGVPDGDRF
+816 LKGAPDGDRF
-826 NQAPGILRDL
+826 NRAPGILRDL
-836 LSKIG
+836 LSNIG
-841 EFKPIVLPPVMN
+841 EFKPIVIPPVMN
-853 YGRFEM
+853 YGRMEM

-866 RSVIPLVE
+866 RSVISLAA

>member
-1 MPYKITTQ
+1 MPFTIKTQ
-9 HYKDIKPKKFE
+9 KYKDIAKNYK
-20 GYLVSEISAAE
+20 GNLVSEISE
-31 SDYDGPTIDES
+31 SEYDGPTIDES
-42 VGGRQMMFYDATEA
+42 VGRREMAFYDASDA
-56 TTIDESEGKDLMA
+56 TTIDESEGKKLMT
-69 FYDDYADDTTTMD
+69 FFDDYDDDDTTTMD

-92 YMDKANLKTNIKS
+92 YKDKTNIKS

-125 FPDVDVS
+125 FPDVDVVS
-132 TDLNWDGDT
+132 TDPNWDGDT

-148 NDVKEREA
+148 EVEKEKEA
-156 LHEAAE
+156 LHDAAE
-162 ERISVMN
+162 ERIAVMS

-188 DPVVSKMLIG
+188 DPTVSKMLIG
-198 MNPEE
+198 MSPEE
-203 REKAGQLIYDS
+203 REKASRLIFDS
-214 VSKMRSA
+214 VSQMRSA

-248 SRNVLELRENGKF
+248 SRNVLDLRENGKF
-261 VDPGFFDMVAFTVSQ
+261 VDPRFFDMVAYTVSQ

-300 MRADLLNK
+300 MRTDLLSK
-308 TEIIVKNETKTILD
+308 TESIVKTETKTLLD
-322 YQERTLTQ
+322 YQEKALVQ
-330 IAKEYSRYLQ
+330 IGREYSRYLQ
-340 VCDQHSVEEMRRL
+340 VCDQHSAEEMRRL

-402 QETLYN
+402 QETLYEGLN
-408 DLTKSFTNVMEKLN
+408 NSFSNVITKLN
-422 SQSQDLSST
+422 SQSKDLSST
-431 QEMVDGLKKE
+431 QEDIASLKKE
-441 IQELKNQGNALSQ
+441 MEAIKNQGSALSQ
-454 EQREH
+454 EQKEH
-459 INTLI
+459 MNTLI
-464 TNLTNMLGVMKEI
+464 TNLTGMLKVAEEV
-477 RKTKVEADTIKA
+477 RKTKIEADTIKA
-489 ELLQALSSITTLNEA
+489 ELLKALSSITTLNEA
-504 AEGVKVKT
+504 AEGVKAKT
-512 QYDRDLLI
+512 LYDRNLLI
-520 SSGDILQRLSTMV
+520 SSGDLLQRLSTVV
-533 PEIKASADNVQV
+533 PEVKASADSVQV

-554 LENNTIMNTQLE
+554 TENNTIMNTQLE

-580 STVDLQKV
+580 STVDSQKV
-588 QSERQLE
+588 QSERQAE

-605 GQSLVNVMAAIK
+605 GQSLANVMAAIK
-617 EIADKQ
+617 EVADKQ

-654 PPLPPDGD
+654 PPPPGGD
-662 PVPMEFDADAPPFVP
+662 PVPMEFDVDAPRFVP
-677 PSRKMVVSNRKGKV
+677 SSRKMVVSNRRDKV

-702 KKLLTWKSRAALV
+702 KRILKWKKRVELVGKFSSRL
-715 WKFGSRI
+715 
-722 LGRART
+722 LGRARA
-728 ATLVN
+728 ATLMN
-733 GLLGGGAV
+733 GLLGGGAM
-741 LGHVMSRRLVTAIFG
+741 LGYMAGPRLAAAIVG
-756 AATGIGSLVSITTS
+756 TATGIGSLVSIANS

-826 NQAPGILRDL
+826 NRAPGILRDL

-841 EFKPIVLPPVMN
+841 EFKPIVVPPVMN
-853 YGRFEM
+853 YGRLEM

-866 RSVIPLVE
+866 RSVISLAA
-874 RSKPIST
+874 RSEPIST

-905 KATAKRRATRV
+905 KATVKRRATRV
-916 KKIEQ
+916 KKIEH

>member
-9 HYKDIKPKKFE
+9 KYKDISDKHYK
-20 GYLVSEISAAE
+20 GNLVSEISG
-31 SDYDGPTIDES
+31 SDSEYDGTTIDES
-42 VGGRQMMFYDATEA
+42 VGRREMAFYDATDA
-56 TTIDESEGKDLMA
+56 TTMDEEDGKKLMA
-69 FYDDYADDTTTMD
+69 FYDDDDATTID
-82 EDEGKKLMAY
+82 EEEGKKLMAY
-92 YMDKANLKTNIKS
+92 YMDKTNIKS
-105 PVGKPLVRQAE
+105 PVGKPLVKQAE
-116 AAREALAKM
+116 AARAALAKM
-125 FPDVDVS
+125 FPDESVS
-132 TDLNWDGDT
+132 IDPNWDGDT
-141 ELESEDE
+141 DIESEDE
-148 NDVKEREA
+148 NVEKEKEA
-156 LHEAAE
+156 LNDAAE

-198 MNPEE
+198 MSPEE
-203 REKAGQLIYDS
+203 REKASKLIFDS
-214 VSKMRSA
+214 VSQMRSA

-248 SRNVLELRENGKF
+248 SRNVLDLRENGKF
-261 VDPGFFDMVAFTVSQ
+261 VDPGFFDMVAWTVSQ
-276 NPNTSFEDKKEM
+276 NPNTSYEDKKEM

-300 MRADLLNK
+300 MRTDLLSKTDSIVK
-308 TEIIVKNETKTILD
+308 TETKNILD
-322 YQERTLTQ
+322 YQEKALVQ
-330 IAKEYSRYLQ
+330 ISREYSRYLQ
-340 VCDQHSVEEMRRL
+340 VCDQHSAEEMRRL

-376 QNATSNQMM
+376 QTATSNQMM

-402 QETLYN
+402 QETLY
-408 DLTKSFTNVMEKLN
+408 DGLRKSFMDVMEKLN
-422 SQSQDLSST
+422 SQSRDLSST
-431 QEMVDGLKKE
+431 QEMVEGLKKE
-441 IQELKNQGNALSQ
+441 IQEIKNQGNALSQ

-459 INTLI
+459 MNTLI

-477 RKTKVEADTIKA
+477 RNTKVEADTIKA

-504 AEGVKVKT
+504 AEGVKAKT
-512 QYDRDLLI
+512 LYDRNLLI
-520 SSGDILQRLSTMV
+520 SSGDILQKMSTIV
-533 PEIKASADNVQV
+533 PEVKASADSVQV

-554 LENNTIMNTQLE
+554 LDNNTLMTTQLE

-580 STVDLQKV
+580 STVDSQKI

-617 EIADKQ
+617 ELADKQ
-623 SRPSMNIED
+623 SRPAMNIED

-640 VVSRMK
+640 VVNRIK

-654 PPLPPDGD
+654 PPLPPGGD
-662 PVPMEFDADAPPFVP
+662 PAPIEFNVDAPSFV
-677 PSRKMVVSNRKGKV
+677 PSRKVVVSNRRGKV

-702 KKLLTWKSRAALV
+702 KKLLTWKSRVALV
-715 WKFGSRI
+715 GKLGSRL

-728 ATLVN
+728 ATLLN

-741 LGHVMSRRLVTAIFG
+741 LGHVMGPRLVTAIVG
-756 AATGIGSLVSITTS
+756 AATGIGSLVSIANS

-780 YLAKYLVKY
+780 YLAKYLAKY
-789 DERSSETNRQLT
+789 DERSSETNRLLG

-816 LRGVPDGDRF
+816 LRGAPDGDRF
-826 NQAPGILRDL
+826 NLAPGILRDL
-836 LSKIG
+836 LSNIG
-841 EFKPIVLPPVMN
+841 EFKPIVVPPVMN
-853 YGRFEM
+853 YGRLEM

-866 RSVIPLVE
+866 RSVISLAA
-874 RSKPIST
+874 RSEPIST

-905 KATAKRRATRV
+905 KATVKRRATRV
-916 KKIEQ
+916 KKIEH

>member
-20 GYLVSEISAAE
+20 GNLVSEISG
-31 SDYDGPTIDES
+31 SDSEYDGTTIDESVGKKEMVFYDATDATTIDES
-42 VGGRQMMFYDATEA
+42 VGG
-56 TTIDESEGKDLMA
+56 KLMA
-69 FYDDYADDTTTMD
+69 FYDDDDTTTMD
-82 EDEGKKLMAY
+82 EADGKKLMAY
-92 YMDKANLKTNIKS
+92 YMDKANIKS

-125 FPDVDVS
+125 FPDESVS
-132 TDLNWDGDT
+132 IDPNWDGDT
-141 ELESEDE
+141 DIESEDE
-148 NDVKEREA
+148 NVEKEKEA
-156 LHEAAE
+156 LHDAAE
-162 ERISVMN
+162 ERIAVMS

-188 DPVVSKMLIG
+188 DPVVSKMLVG
-198 MNPEE
+198 MSPEE
-203 REKAGQLIYDS
+203 REKASNLIFDS

-248 SRNVLELRENGKF
+248 SRNVLDLRENGKF
-261 VDPGFFDMVAFTVSQ
+261 VDPGFFDMVAWTVSQ
-276 NPNTSFEDKKEM
+276 NPNTSMEDKKEM

-300 MRADLLNK
+300 MRTDLLSK
-308 TEIIVKNETKTILD
+308 TDSIVKTETKTLLD
-322 YQERTLTQ
+322 YQEKALVQ
-330 IAKEYSRYLQ
+330 ISREYSRYLQ
-340 VCDQHSVEEMRRL
+340 VCDQHSAEEMRRL

-402 QETLYN
+402 QETLY
-408 DLTKSFTNVMEKLN
+408 DGLTKSFTTVMEKLN
-422 SQSQDLSST
+422 SQSRDLTST

-441 IQELKNQGNALSQ
+441 IQTLKDQGNALSQ

-477 RKTKVEADTIKA
+477 RNTKVEADTIKA

-504 AEGVKVKT
+504 AEGVKAKT
-512 QYDRDLLI
+512 LYDRNLLI

-533 PEIKASADNVQV
+533 PEIKASADSVQV

-580 STVDLQKV
+580 STVDSQKV

-640 VVSRMK
+640 VVTRMK

-654 PPLPPDGD
+654 PPPPGGD
-662 PVPMEFDADAPPFVP
+662 PVPMEFDVDAPSFIPS
-677 PSRKMVVSNRKGKV
+677 SRKVVVSNRRGKV
-691 ARAAKKTHEVS
+691 ARAAKKTHDVS
-702 KKLLTWKSRAALV
+702 KKLLTWKSRVALV
-715 WKFGSRI
+715 GKLGSRI

-728 ATLVN
+728 ATLLN

-741 LGHVMSRRLVTAIFG
+741 LGHVMGPRLVTAIVG
-756 AATGIGSLVSITTS
+756 AATGIGSLVSIANS

-780 YLAKYLVKY
+780 YLAKYLAKY

-826 NQAPGILRDL
+826 NRAPGILRDL
-836 LSKIG
+836 LSNIG

-853 YGRFEM
+853 YGRMEM

-866 RSVIPLVE
+866 RSVMSLAE

-886 ALIKKN
+886 AVLKKN
-892 ITDPALDNAVDYK
+892 ITDPALDNAIDYK
-905 KATAKRRATRV
+905 KATVKRRATRV
-916 KKIEQ
+916 KKIEH

>member
-1 MPYKITTQ
+1 MPYKIITQ
-9 HYKDIKPKKFE
+9 KYKDISDKHYK
-20 GYLVSEISAAE
+20 GNLVSEISG
-31 SDYDGPTIDES
+31 SDSEYDGTTIDES
-42 VGGRQMMFYDATEA
+42 VGRREMAFYDATDA
-56 TTIDESEGKDLMA
+56 TTIDEEEGKNLMA
-69 FYDDYADDTTTMD
+69 FYDDDDATTID
-82 EDEGKKLMAY
+82 EEDGKKLMVY
-92 YMDKANLKTNIKS
+92 YMDKTNIKS

-125 FPDVDVS
+125 FPDESVS
-132 TDLNWDGDT
+132 IDPNWDGDT
-141 ELESEDE
+141 DIESEDE
-148 NDVKEREA
+148 NVEKEKEA
-156 LHEAAE
+156 LHDAAE

-198 MNPEE
+198 MSPEE
-203 REKAGQLIYDS
+203 RESASKLIFDS
-214 VSKMRSA
+214 VSKMRNA

-248 SRNVLELRENGKF
+248 SRNVLDLRENGKF
-261 VDPGFFDMVAFTVSQ
+261 VDPGFFDMVAWTVSQ

-300 MRADLLNK
+300 MRTDLLSK
-308 TEIIVKNETKTILD
+308 TDSIVKTETKTILD
-322 YQERTLTQ
+322 YQEKALVQ
-330 IAKEYSRYLQ
+330 ISREYSRYLQ
-340 VCDQHSVEEMRRL
+340 VCDQHSAEEMRRL

-376 QNATSNQMM
+376 QTATSNQMM

-402 QETLYN
+402 QETLY
-408 DLTKSFTNVMEKLN
+408 DGLRKSFTDVMEKLN
-422 SQSQDLSST
+422 SQSRDLSST
-431 QEMVDGLKKE
+431 QEMVEGLKKE
-441 IQELKNQGNALSQ
+441 IQTLKDQGTALSQ

-477 RKTKVEADTIKA
+477 RNTKVEADTIKA

-504 AEGVKVKT
+504 AEGVKAKT
-512 QYDRDLLI
+512 LYDRNLLI
-520 SSGDILQRLSTMV
+520 SSGDILQKMSTIV
-533 PEIKASADNVQV
+533 PEIKASADSVQV

-580 STVDLQKV
+580 STVDSQKV
-588 QSERQLE
+588 QSERQEE

-617 EIADKQ
+617 ELADKQ
-623 SRPSMNIED
+623 SRPALNIED

-640 VVSRMK
+640 VVNRMK

-654 PPLPPDGD
+654 PPLPPGGD
-662 PVPMEFDADAPPFVP
+662 PAPIEFNVDAPSFVP
-677 PSRKMVVSNRKGKV
+677 SSRKLVVSNRRGRV
-691 ARAAKKTHEVS
+691 ARAAKKTHDVS
-702 KKLLTWKSRAALV
+702 KKLLTWKSRVALV
-715 WKFGSRI
+715 GKLGSRL

-728 ATLVN
+728 ATLLN

-741 LGHVMSRRLVTAIFG
+741 LGHVMGPRLVTAIVG
-756 AATGIGSLVSITTS
+756 AATGIGSLVSIANS

-780 YLAKYLVKY
+780 YLAKYLAKY
-789 DERSSETNRQLT
+789 DERSSETNRLLG

-816 LRGVPDGDRF
+816 LRGAPDGDRF
-826 NQAPGILRDL
+826 NLAPGILRDL

-841 EFKPIVLPPVMN
+841 EFKPIVVPPVMN
-853 YGRFEM
+853 YGRLEM

-866 RSVIPLVE
+866 RSVISLAA
-874 RSKPIST
+874 RSEPIST

-892 ITDPALDNAVDYK
+892 ITDPALDNAADYK
-905 KATAKRRATRV
+905 KATVKRRATRV
-916 KKIEQ
+916 KKIEH

>member
-1 MPYKITTQ
+1 MPFKITTQ
-9 HYKDIKPKKFE
+9 SYKDIADKHYK
-20 GYLVSEISAAE
+20 GNLVSEISE
-31 SDYDGPTIDES
+31 SETEYDGPTIDES
-42 VGGRQMMFYDATEA
+42 VGRREMAFYDASDA
-56 TTIDESEGKDLMA
+56 TTIDEA
-69 FYDDYADDTTTMD
+69 
-82 EDEGKKLMAY
+82 EGKKLMAY
-92 YMDKANLKTNIKS
+92 YMDKTNIKS
-105 PVGKPLVRQAE
+105 PIGKPLVKQAE
-116 AAREALAKM
+116 AARAALAKI
-125 FPDVDVS
+125 FPEESVS
-132 TDLNWDGDT
+132 IDPNWDGDT
-141 ELESEDE
+141 DIESEDE
-148 NDVKEREA
+148 NVEKEKEA
-156 LHEAAE
+156 LNDAAE

-198 MNPEE
+198 MSPEE
-203 REKAGQLIYDS
+203 REKASKLIFDS
-214 VSKMRSA
+214 VSQMRNA

-248 SRNVLELRENGKF
+248 SRNVLDLRENGKF
-261 VDPGFFDMVAFTVSQ
+261 VDPGFFDMVAWTVSQ

-300 MRADLLNK
+300 MRTDLLSK
-308 TEIIVKNETKTILD
+308 TDSIVKTETKTLLD
-322 YQERTLTQ
+322 YQEKALVQ
-330 IAKEYSRYLQ
+330 ISKEYSRYLQ
-340 VCDQHSVEEMRRL
+340 VCDQHSAEEMRRL

-408 DLTKSFTNVMEKLN
+408 GLTKSFTDVMEKLN
-422 SQSQDLSST
+422 SQSRDLSST

-464 TNLTNMLGVMKEI
+464 TNLTNMLGVIKEI
-477 RKTKVEADTIKA
+477 HNTKVEADTIKA

-504 AEGVKVKT
+504 AEGVKAKT
-512 QYDRDLLI
+512 LYDRNLLI
-520 SSGDILQRLSTMV
+520 SSGDILQRMSTIV
-533 PEIKASADNVQV
+533 PEIKASADSVQV

-554 LENNTIMNTQLE
+554 LDNNTIMNTQLE

-580 STVDLQKV
+580 STVDSQKV

-623 SRPSMNIED
+623 SRPTMNIED

-654 PPLPPDGD
+654 PPPPGD
-662 PVPMEFDADAPPFVP
+662 SGSSLFNVDAPPFVP
-677 PSRKMVVSNRKGKV
+677 SSRKMVVSNRRGKV
-691 ARAAKKTHEVS
+691 ARAAKKTHDVS
-702 KKLLTWKSRAALV
+702 KKLLTWKSRVALV
-715 WKFGSRI
+715 GKLGSKI

-728 ATLVN
+728 ATLLN
-733 GLLGGGAV
+733 GLIGGGAV
-741 LGHVMSRRLVTAIFG
+741 LGHVMGPRLVTAIVG
-756 AATGIGSLVSITTS
+756 AATGIGSLVSIANS

-780 YLAKYLVKY
+780 YLAKYLAKY
-789 DERSSETNRQLT
+789 DERSSETNRLLG

-826 NQAPGILRDL
+826 NRAPGILRDL
-836 LSKIG
+836 LSNIG
-841 EFKPIVLPPVMN
+841 EFKPIVVPPVMN
-853 YGRFEM
+853 YGRLEM

-866 RSVIPLVE
+866 RSVISLAA
-874 RSKPIST
+874 RSEPIST

-905 KATAKRRATRV
+905 KATVKRRATRV
-916 KKIEQ
+916 KKIEH

>member
-9 HYKDIKPKKFE
+9 KYKDIKPKNFE
-20 GYLVSEISAAE
+20 GNLVSEISG
-31 SDYDGPTIDES
+31 SDSEYDGTTIDES
-42 VGGRQMMFYDATEA
+42 VGRREMAFYDATDA
-56 TTIDESEGKDLMA
+56 TTMDEEDGKKLMA
-69 FYDDYADDTTTMD
+69 FYDDDDATTID
-82 EDEGKKLMAY
+82 EEEGKKLMAY
-92 YMDKANLKTNIKS
+92 YMDKTNIKS
-105 PVGKPLVRQAE
+105 PVGKPLVKQAE
-116 AAREALAKM
+116 AARAALAKM
-125 FPDVDVS
+125 FPDESVS
-132 TDLNWDGDT
+132 IDPNWDGDT
-141 ELESEDE
+141 DIESEDE
-148 NDVKEREA
+148 NVEKEKEA
-156 LHEAAE
+156 LNDAAE

-198 MNPEE
+198 MSPEE
-203 REKAGQLIYDS
+203 REKASKLIFDS
-214 VSKMRSA
+214 VSQMRSA

-248 SRNVLELRENGKF
+248 SRNVLDLRENGKF
-261 VDPGFFDMVAFTVSQ
+261 VDPGFFDMVAWTVSQ
-276 NPNTSFEDKKEM
+276 NPNTSYEDKKEM

-300 MRADLLNK
+300 MRTDLLSKTDSIVK
-308 TEIIVKNETKTILD
+308 TETKNILD
-322 YQERTLTQ
+322 YQEKALVQ
-330 IAKEYSRYLQ
+330 ISREYSRYLQ
-340 VCDQHSVEEMRRL
+340 VCDQHSAEEMRRL

-376 QNATSNQMM
+376 QTATSNQMM

-402 QETLYN
+402 QETLY
-408 DLTKSFTNVMEKLN
+408 DGLRKSFMDVMEKLN
-422 SQSQDLSST
+422 SQSRDLSST
-431 QEMVDGLKKE
+431 QEMVEGLKKE
-441 IQELKNQGNALSQ
+441 IQEIKNQGNALSQ

-464 TNLTNMLGVMKEI
+464 TNLTNMIGVMKEI
-477 RKTKVEADTIKA
+477 RNTKVEADTIKA

-504 AEGVKVKT
+504 AEGVKAKT
-512 QYDRDLLI
+512 LYDRNLLI
-520 SSGDILQRLSTMV
+520 SSGDILQKMSTIV
-533 PEIKASADNVQV
+533 PEVKASADSVQV

-554 LENNTIMNTQLE
+554 LDNNTLMTTQLE

-580 STVDLQKV
+580 STVDSQKI

-617 EIADKQ
+617 ELADKQ
-623 SRPSMNIED
+623 SRPAMNIED

-640 VVSRMK
+640 VVNRIK

-654 PPLPPDGD
+654 PPLPPGGD
-662 PVPMEFDADAPPFVP
+662 PAPIEFNVDAPSFV
-677 PSRKMVVSNRKGKV
+677 PSRKVVVSNRRGKV

-702 KKLLTWKSRAALV
+702 KKLLTWKSRVALV
-715 WKFGSRI
+715 GKLGSRL

-728 ATLVN
+728 ATLLN

-741 LGHVMSRRLVTAIFG
+741 LGHVMGPRLVTAIVG
-756 AATGIGSLVSITTS
+756 AATGIGSLVSIANS

-780 YLAKYLVKY
+780 YLAKYLAKY
-789 DERSSETNRQLT
+789 DERSSETNRLLG

-816 LRGVPDGDRF
+816 LRGAPDGDRF
-826 NQAPGILRDL
+826 NLAPGILRDL
-836 LSKIG
+836 LSNIG
-841 EFKPIVLPPVMN
+841 EFKPIVVPPVMN
-853 YGRFEM
+853 YGRLEM

-866 RSVIPLVE
+866 RSVISLAARGE
-874 RSKPIST
+874 PIST

-905 KATAKRRATRV
+905 KATVKRRATRV
-916 KKIEQ
+916 KKIEH

>member
-9 HYKDIKPKKFE
+9 KYKDIKPKNFE
-20 GYLVSEISAAE
+20 GNLVSEISG
-31 SDYDGPTIDES
+31 SDSEYDGTTIDES
-42 VGGRQMMFYDATEA
+42 VGRKQMAFYDDDDA
-56 TTIDESEGKDLMA
+56 TTIDE
-69 FYDDYADDTTTMD
+69 
-82 EDEGKKLMAY
+82 EDGKKLMAY
-92 YMDKANLKTNIKS
+92 YMDKTNIKS

-125 FPDVDVS
+125 FPDEEVS
-132 TDLNWDGDT
+132 IDPNWDGDT
-141 ELESEDE
+141 DIESEDE
-148 NDVKEREA
+148 NVEKEKEA
-156 LHEAAE
+156 LHDAAE

-198 MNPEE
+198 MSPEE
-203 REKAGQLIYDS
+203 RERASKLIFDS
-214 VSKMRSA
+214 VSQMRNA

-248 SRNVLELRENGKF
+248 SRNVLDLRENGKF
-261 VDPGFFDMVAFTVSQ
+261 VDPGFFDMVAWTVSQ
-276 NPNTSFEDKKEM
+276 NPNTSYEDKKEM

-300 MRADLLNK
+300 MRTDLLSK
-308 TEIIVKNETKTILD
+308 TESLVKTETKTILD
-322 YQERTLTQ
+322 YQEKALVQ
-330 IAKEYSRYLQ
+330 ISREYSRYLQ
-340 VCDQHSVEEMRRL
+340 VCDQHSAEEMRRL

-376 QNATSNQMM
+376 QTATSNQLM

-402 QETLYN
+402 QENLY
-408 DLTKSFTNVMEKLN
+408 DGLRKSFSDVMERLN
-422 SQSQDLSST
+422 SQSKDLSST
-431 QEMVDGLKKE
+431 QEKIESLKKE
-441 IQELKNQGNALSQ
+441 IQTLKDQGNTLSQ
-454 EQREH
+454 EQKED
-459 INTLI
+459 INSLI
-464 TNLTNMLGVMKEI
+464 SKMTDMLKVAAEV
-477 RKTKVEADTIKA
+477 RNTKIEADTIKA

-504 AEGVKVKT
+504 AEGVKAKT
-512 QYDRDLLI
+512 LYDRNLLI
-520 SSGDILQRLSTMV
+520 SSGDILQRLSTVV
-533 PEIKASADNVQV
+533 PEIKASADSVQV
-545 IASNYGKAI
+545 IATNYGKAI

-580 STVDLQKV
+580 STVDSQKV
-588 QSERQLE
+588 QSERQAE

-623 SRPSMNIED
+623 SRPTMNIED

-640 VVSRMK
+640 VVNRIK
-646 AAAGGGAP
+646 TAAGGGAP
-654 PPLPPDGD
+654 PPLPPGGD
-662 PVPMEFDADAPPFVP
+662 PVPMEFDVDAPPFVP
-677 PSRKMVVSNRKGKV
+677 SRKVVVSNRRGKV

-702 KKLLTWKSRAALV
+702 KKLLTWKSRVALV
-715 WKFGSRI
+715 GKLGSRI
-722 LGRART
+722 LGRTRT
-728 ATLVN
+728 TTLLN

-741 LGHVMSRRLVTAIFG
+741 LGHVMGPKLLTAIVG
-756 AATGIGSLVSITTS
+756 AATGIGSLVSIANS

-780 YLAKYLVKY
+780 YLAKYLAKY
-789 DERSSETNRQLT
+789 DERSSETNRLLG

-816 LRGVPDGDRF
+816 LKGAPDGDRF
-826 NQAPGILRDL
+826 NRAPGILRDL
-836 LSKIG
+836 LSNIG
-841 EFKPIVLPPVMN
+841 EFKPIVIPPVMN
-853 YGRFEM
+853 YGRMEM

-866 RSVIPLVE
+866 RSVISLAA

>member
-20 GYLVSEISAAE
+20 GNLVSEISGSE
-31 SDYDGPTIDES
+31 SEYDGPTIDES
-42 VGGRQMMFYDATEA
+42 VGKKEMVFYDATDA
-56 TTIDESEGKDLMA
+56 ATIDESVGGKLME
-69 FYDDYADDTTTMD
+69 FYDDYDDTTTMD

-92 YMDKANLKTNIKS
+92 FVDKTNIKS

-116 AAREALAKM
+116 VARASLAKM

-132 TDLNWDGDT
+132 TDPNWDGDT

-156 LHEAAE
+156 LNDAAE
-162 ERISVMN
+162 ERIAVMN
-169 KPQVQDVVVL
+169 RPQVQDVVVL
-179 GSGSSAVQV
+179 GSGNSAVQV

-198 MNPEE
+198 MSPEE
-203 REKAGQLIYDS
+203 REKASRLIFDS
-214 VSKMRSA
+214 VSQMRSA

-248 SRNVLELRENGKF
+248 SRNVLDLRENGKF
-261 VDPGFFDMVAFTVSQ
+261 VDPGFFDMVAWTVSQ

-300 MRADLLNK
+300 MRTDLLSK
-308 TEIIVKNETKTILD
+308 TESIVKTETKNILD
-322 YQERTLTQ
+322 YQEKALVQ
-330 IAKEYSRYLQ
+330 ISREYSRYLQ
-340 VCDQHSVEEMRRL
+340 VCDQHSAEEMRRL

-402 QETLYN
+402 QETLY
-408 DLTKSFTNVMEKLN
+408 DGLTKSFTNVMEKLN
-422 SQSQDLSST
+422 SQSRDLSST

-441 IQELKNQGNALSQ
+441 IQTLKDQGNALSK

-477 RKTKVEADTIKA
+477 QNTKVEADTIKA
-489 ELLQALSSITTLNEA
+489 ELLDALSSIKTLNEA
-504 AEGVKVKT
+504 AEGVKAKT
-512 QYDRDLLI
+512 LYDRNLLI

-554 LENNTIMNTQLE
+554 LDNNTIMNTQLE

-580 STVDLQKV
+580 STVDSQKV

-617 EIADKQ
+617 EVADKQ

-654 PPLPPDGD
+654 PPLPPGGD
-662 PVPMEFDADAPPFVP
+662 PVPMEFDVDAPSFVP
-677 PSRKMVVSNRKGKV
+677 SSRQVVVSNRRGKV

-702 KKLLTWKSRAALV
+702 KKLLTWKKRVELVGKFSSRL
-715 WKFGSRI
+715 
-722 LGRART
+722 LGRARA
-728 ATLVN
+728 ATLMN
-733 GLLGGGAV
+733 GLLGGGAM
-741 LGHVMSRRLVTAIFG
+741 LGYVAGPRLITAIVG
-756 AATGIGSLVSITTS
+756 TATGIGSLVSIANS

-780 YLAKYLVKY
+780 YLAKYLQKY
-789 DERSSETNRQLT
+789 DERSSETNRLLG
-801 RQTELLETAIARLTE
+801 RQTELLETAIDRLTE
-816 LRGVPDGDRF
+816 LRGAPDGDRF

-853 YGRFEM
+853 YGRLEM

-866 RSVIPLVE
+866 RSVISLAE

-886 ALIKKN
+886 AILKKN
-892 ITDPALDNAVDYK
+892 ITDPALDNAADYK
-905 KATAKRRATRV
+905 KATVKRRATRV
-916 KKIEQ
+916 KKIEH

>member
-9 HYKDIKPKKFE
+9 HYKDIKPQRFE
-20 GYLVSEISAAE
+20 GNLVSAISDSE
-31 SDYDGPTIDES
+31 SEYDGPTIDES
-42 VGGRQMMFYDATEA
+42 VGRREMAFYDASDA
-56 TTIDESEGKDLMA
+56 TTIDEAEGKKLMA
-69 FYDDYADDTTTMD
+69 FVDDYDDTTTMD
-82 EDEGKKLMAY
+82 EEEGKKLMAY
-92 YMDKANLKTNIKS
+92 YIDKANIKS

-116 AAREALAKM
+116 AAREALAKI

-132 TDLNWDGDT
+132 VDPNWDGDT
-141 ELESEDE
+141 DIESEDE
-148 NDVKEREA
+148 EVEKEREA
-156 LHEAAE
+156 LHDAAE
-162 ERISVMN
+162 ERIAVMSR
-169 KPQVQDVVVL
+169 PQVQDVVVL

-198 MNPEE
+198 MRPEE
-203 REKAGQLIYDS
+203 REKASKLIFDS
-214 VSKMRSA
+214 VSQMRNA

-248 SRNVLELRENGKF
+248 SRNVLDLRENGKF
-261 VDPGFFDMVAFTVSQ
+261 VDPGFFDMVAWTVSQ

-300 MRADLLNK
+300 MRTDLLSK
-308 TEIIVKNETKTILD
+308 TESLVKTETTTILD
-322 YQERTLTQ
+322 YQDRALAQ
-330 IAKEYSRYLQ
+330 IAQEYSRYLS
-340 VCDQHSVEEMRRL
+340 VCDKHSAEEMRRL
-353 SGIQGGLTDF
+353 AGIQGGLTDF

-385 TTLQG
+385 TSLQG
-390 SVQAIE
+390 SMQEIE

-402 QETLYN
+402 QENLY
-408 DLTKSFTNVMEKLN
+408 DGLTKSFTDVMDKLN

-431 QEMVDGLKKE
+431 QEKIDSLKKE
-441 IQELKNQGNALSQ
+441 IQTIKDQGNTLSQ
-454 EQREH
+454 EQKEQ
-459 INTLI
+459 INGLI
-464 TNLTNMLGVMKEI
+464 TKMTDMLKVMAEVRQAKI
-477 RKTKVEADTIKA
+477 EADTIKE

-504 AEGVKVKT
+504 AEGVKVKAAN
-512 QYDRDLLI
+512 DREIFI
-520 SSGDILQRLSTMV
+520 SSGNLLQQLSTIV
-533 PEIKASADNVQV
+533 PQVKAYADSVQV
-545 IASNYGKAI
+545 TAANYGKAI
-554 LENNTIMNTQLE
+554 IENSTVMKTQLE
-566 TLKEIAKSLASFEK
+566 TLQIISKSLVTFEK
-580 STVDLQKV
+580 STVDLQKI
-588 QSERQLE
+588 QADRQTE
-595 LLKAIQAASG
+595 LLKALQAASG
-605 GQSLVNVMAAIK
+605 GQNLANVMAAIK

-623 SRPSMNIED
+623 SRPAMNMED
-632 VSNMIIEG
+632 VSNMIVEG
-640 VVSRMK
+640 VMNRMK

-654 PPLPPDGD
+654 PPLPPPGDG
-662 PVPMEFDADAPPFVP
+662 PAPMEFDVDAPSFVP
-677 PSRKMVVSNRKGKV
+677 SSRKVVVSNRKRKA
-691 ARAAKKTHEVS
+691 ARAAKKTHEIS
-702 KKLLTWKSRAALV
+702 KKLLIWKNRVAIV
-715 WKFGSRI
+715 GKVGSRI
-722 LGRART
+722 LGRTRT
-728 ATLVN
+728 TTLLN

-741 LGHVMSRRLVTAIFG
+741 LGHIMGPKLVTALLG
-756 AATGIGSLVSITTS
+756 AATGIGSIVSIVGG

-780 YLAKYLVKY
+780 FFAKYLAKY
-789 DERSSETNRQLT
+789 DERSSQTNTLLT

-816 LRGVPDGDRF
+816 LRGAPDGDRF
-826 NQAPGILRDL
+826 NRAPGVLRDL

-853 YGRFEM
+853 YGRLEM

-866 RSVIPLVE
+866 RSVIPLAA

-892 ITDPALDNAVDYK
+892 ITDPALDNAADYK
-905 KATAKRRATRV
+905 KATVKRRSNRV
-916 KKIEQ
+916 KKIEK

>member
-1 MPYKITTQ
+1 MPFKVTTQ
-9 HYKDIKPKKFE
+9 NYKDIAKNYK
-20 GYLVSEISAAE
+20 GNLVSEISASE
-31 SDYDGPTIDES
+31 SEYDGPTIDES
-42 VGGRQMMFYDATEA
+42 VGKREMVFYDASDA
-56 TTIDESEGKDLMA
+56 TTIDEAEGKDLMA

-82 EDEGKKLMAY
+82 EDDGKKLMAY
-92 YMDKANLKTNIKS
+92 YVDKTNIKS

-125 FPDVDVS
+125 FPDESVS
-132 TDLNWDGDT
+132 IDPNWDGDT
-141 ELESEDE
+141 DIESEDE
-148 NDVKEREA
+148 NVEKEREA
-156 LHEAAE
+156 LHDAAE

-169 KPQVQDVVVL
+169 RPQVQDVVVL

-221 VEQVVPA
+221 VEQVVPV
-228 ISDPPVNIFV
+228 ISDPPVSIFV

-248 SRNVLELRENGKF
+248 SRNVLDLRENGKF
-261 VDPGFFDMVAFTVSQ
+261 VDPGFFDMVAYTVSQ
-276 NPNTSFEDKKEM
+276 NPNTSLEDKKEM

-300 MRADLLNK
+300 MRTDLLSR
-308 TEIIVKNETKTILD
+308 TETLVKSETKNILD
-322 YQERTLTQ
+322 YQEKALVQ
-330 IAKEYSRYLQ
+330 ISREYSRYLS
-340 VCDQHSVEEMRRL
+340 VCDQQSVEQMRRL

-402 QETLYN
+402 QETLY
-408 DLTKSFTNVMEKLN
+408 DGLTKSFTTLMEKLN
-422 SQSQDLSST
+422 SQSQDLTST
-431 QEMVDGLKKE
+431 KEMVDGLKKE
-441 IQELKNQGNALSQ
+441 IQEIKNQGNTLSQ

-459 INTLI
+459 MNTLI
-464 TNLTNMLGVMKEI
+464 TNLTNMLKVATEV
-477 RKTKVEADTIKA
+477 RKTKIEADTIKA
-489 ELLQALSSITTLNEA
+489 ELLGALASITTLNEA
-504 AEGVKVKT
+504 AEGVKAKT
-512 QYDRDLLI
+512 EYDRNLLI
-520 SSGDILQRLSTMV
+520 SSGDILQRLSTIV
-533 PEIKASADNVQV
+533 PEIKASADSVQV
-545 IASNYGKAI
+545 TASNYGKAI

-566 TLKEIAKSLASFEK
+566 TLKEIAKSLATFEK
-580 STVDLQKV
+580 STVDSQKI
-588 QSERQLE
+588 QSERQAE

-605 GQSLVNVMAAIK
+605 GQSLANVMAAIK
-617 EIADKQ
+617 ELADKQ
-623 SRPSMNIED
+623 SKPAMNIED

-640 VVSRMK
+640 VVTRMK

-654 PPLPPDGD
+654 PPLPPGGD
-662 PVPMEFDADAPPFVP
+662 PVPMEFDVDAPSFVP
-677 PSRKMVVSNRKGKV
+677 SSRQVVVSNRRGKA

-702 KKLLTWKSRAALV
+702 KKLLTWKKRVALV
-715 WKFGSRI
+715 GKFSSRL

-728 ATLVN
+728 ATLLN

-741 LGHVMSRRLVTAIFG
+741 LGHVMGPRLLTAVVG
-756 AATGIGSLVSITTS
+756 AATGIGSLVSIANS

-780 YLAKYLVKY
+780 YLAKYLAKY
-789 DERSSETNRQLT
+789 DERSSETNRLLG
-801 RQTELLETAIARLTE
+801 RQTELLNEAIARLTE
-816 LRGVPDGDRF
+816 LRGAPDGDRF
-826 NQAPGILRDL
+826 NLAPGILRDL

-853 YGRFEM
+853 YGRFEF

-866 RSVIPLVE
+866 RSVIPLAE

-905 KATAKRRATRV
+905 KATVKRRATRV
-916 KKIEQ
+916 KKIEH

>member
-20 GYLVSEISAAE
+20 GNLVSEISATE
-31 SDYDGPTIDES
+31 SEYDGPTIDES

-56 TTIDESEGKDLMA
+56 TTIDEAEGKDLMA
-69 FYDDYADDTTTMD
+69 FYDDYADTTDDTTTMD

-92 YMDKANLKTNIKS
+92 FVDKTNIKS
-105 PVGKPLVRQAE
+105 PVGRPLVRQAE
-116 AAREALAKM
+116 VARAALAKM
-125 FPDVDVS
+125 FPDEDVS
-132 TDLNWDGDT
+132 IDPNWDGDT
-141 ELESEDE
+141 DIESEDE
-148 NDVKEREA
+148 NVEKEKEA
-156 LHEAAE
+156 LNDAAE

-198 MNPEE
+198 MSPED
-203 REKAGQLIYDS
+203 REKASRMIFDS
-214 VSKMRSA
+214 VSQMRTA

-248 SRNVLELRENGKF
+248 SRNVLDLRENGKF
-261 VDPGFFDMVAFTVSQ
+261 VDPGFFDMVAWTVSQ

-300 MRADLLNK
+300 MRTDLLSRTESIVK
-308 TEIIVKNETKTILD
+308 TEAKTLLD
-322 YQERTLTQ
+322 YQEKALVQ
-330 IAKEYSRYLQ
+330 ISREYSRYLQ
-340 VCDQHSVEEMRRL
+340 VCDQHSAEEMRRL

-408 DLTKSFTNVMEKLN
+408 GLTKSFTDVMEKLN
-422 SQSQDLSST
+422 SQSRDLSST

-441 IQELKNQGNALSQ
+441 IQTLKDQGNALSQ

-477 RKTKVEADTIKA
+477 HNTKVEADTIKA

-504 AEGVKVKT
+504 AEGVKAKT
-512 QYDRDLLI
+512 LYDRNLLI
-520 SSGDILQRLSTMV
+520 SSGDILQRLSTIV
-533 PEIKASADNVQV
+533 PEIKASADSVQV

-554 LENNTIMNTQLE
+554 LDNNTIMNTQLE

-580 STVDLQKV
+580 STVDSQKV
-588 QSERQLE
+588 QSERQQE

-617 EIADKQ
+617 EVADKQ

-654 PPLPPDGD
+654 PPPPGGD
-662 PVPMEFDADAPPFVP
+662 PVPMEFDVDAPAFIPSS
-677 PSRKMVVSNRKGKV
+677 SRKVVVSNRRSKA

-702 KKLLTWKSRAALV
+702 KKLLTWKSRVALV
-715 WKFGSRI
+715 GKLGSRI

-728 ATLVN
+728 ATLLN
-733 GLLGGGAV
+733 GLIGGGAV
-741 LGHVMSRRLVTAIFG
+741 LGHVMGPRLLTAVVG
-756 AATGIGSLVSITTS
+756 AATGIGSLVSIANS

-780 YLAKYLVKY
+780 YLVKYLTKY
-789 DERSSETNRQLT
+789 DERSSETNRLLG

-816 LRGVPDGDRF
+816 LRGAPDGDRF
-826 NQAPGILRDL
+826 NRAPGILRDL
-836 LSKIG
+836 LSNIG
-841 EFKPIVLPPVMN
+841 EFKPIVVPPVMN
-853 YGRFEM
+853 YGKMEM

-866 RSVIPLVE
+866 RSVMSLAE

-886 ALIKKN
+886 AVLKKN

-905 KATAKRRATRV
+905 KATVKRRATRV
-916 KKIEQ
+916 KKIEH
-921 RRTNDPLNKFFQGN
+921 RRMNDPLNKFFQGN

>member
-20 GYLVSEISAAE
+20 GYLISEVSATE
-31 SDYDGPTIDES
+31 SEYDGPTIDES

-56 TTIDESEGKDLMA
+56 TTIDESEGKNLMA
-69 FYDDYADDTTTMD
+69 FYDDYDDTTTMD
-82 EDEGKKLMAY
+82 EDDGKKLMAY
-92 YMDKANLKTNIKS
+92 YIDKTNIKS

-116 AAREALAKM
+116 AARAALAKM
-125 FPDVDVS
+125 FPDESVS
-132 TDLNWDGDT
+132 IDPNWDGDT
-141 ELESEDE
+141 DIESEDE
-148 NDVKEREA
+148 NEEKEKEA
-156 LHEAAE
+156 LHDAAE

-188 DPVVSKMLIG
+188 DPVVSKMLVG
-198 MNPEE
+198 MSPEE
-203 REKAGQLIYDS
+203 REKASEMIFDS

-228 ISDPPVNIFV
+228 ISDPPVSIFV

-248 SRNVLELRENGKF
+248 SRNVLDLRENGKF
-261 VDPGFFDMVAFTVSQ
+261 VDPGFFDMVAWTVSQ
-276 NPNTSFEDKKEM
+276 NPNTSNEDKKEM

-300 MRADLLNK
+300 MRTDLLSK
-308 TEIIVKNETKTILD
+308 TESIVKTETKNILD
-322 YQERTLTQ
+322 YQEKALVQ
-330 IAKEYSRYLQ
+330 ISREYSRYLQ
-340 VCDQHSVEEMRRL
+340 VCDQHSAEEMRRL

-408 DLTKSFTNVMEKLN
+408 GLTKSFTDVMAKLN

-431 QEMVDGLKKE
+431 QEMVEGLKKE
-441 IQELKNQGNALSQ
+441 IQTLKDQGSALSQ

-459 INTLI
+459 MNTLI
-464 TNLTNMLGVMKEI
+464 TNLTNMLGVMTDI
-477 RKTKVEADTIKA
+477 RKAKIEADTIKA
-489 ELLQALSSITTLNEA
+489 ELLQALESITTLNEA
-504 AEGVKVKT
+504 AEGVKAKT
-512 QYDRDLLI
+512 LFDRNLLI

-533 PEIKASADNVQV
+533 PEIKASADSVQV

-554 LENNTIMNTQLE
+554 LDNNTIMNTQLE

-580 STVDLQKV
+580 STVDSQKV

-595 LLKAIQAASG
+595 LLKAIQTASG
-605 GQSLVNVMAAIK
+605 GQNLAKVLAAIK
-617 EIADKQ
+617 EVADKQ

-640 VVSRMK
+640 VVTRMK

-654 PPLPPDGD
+654 PPPPGGD
-662 PVPMEFDADAPPFVP
+662 PVPMEFDVDAPSFVP
-677 PSRKMVVSNRKGKV
+677 SSRKMVVSNRRGKV

-702 KKLLTWKSRAALV
+702 KKLLTWKSRVALV
-715 WKFGSRI
+715 GKLGSRI

-728 ATLVN
+728 ATLLN
-733 GLLGGGAV
+733 GLIGGGAV
-741 LGHVMSRRLVTAIFG
+741 LGHVMGPRLLTAVVG
-756 AATGIGSLVSITTS
+756 AATGIGSLVSIASS

-780 YLAKYLVKY
+780 YLAKYLAKY

-826 NQAPGILRDL
+826 NRAPGILRDL

-853 YGRFEM
+853 YGRMEM

-866 RSVIPLVE
+866 RSVMSLAE

-892 ITDPALDNAVDYK
+892 ITDPALDNAADYK
-905 KATAKRRATRV
+905 KATVKRRATRV
-916 KKIEQ
+916 KKIEH

>member
-1 MPYKITTQ
+1 MPYKIKTES
-9 HYKDIKPKKFE
+9 YKDITKNYK
-20 GYLVSEISAAE
+20 GHLGSEISDSE
-31 SDYDGPTIDES
+31 SEYDGPTIDES
-42 VGGRQMMFYDATEA
+42 VGRRE
-56 TTIDESEGKDLMA
+56 MA
-69 FYDDYADDTTTMD
+69 FYDADDATTMD
-82 EDEGKKLMAY
+82 ESVGGKLMAY
-92 YMDKANLKTNIKS
+92 YDDDDATTMDEEDGKKMMAYYVDKTNFKS
-105 PVGKPLVRQAE
+105 PVGKPLVKQAE
-116 AAREALAKM
+116 AARAALAKM
-125 FPDVDVS
+125 FGDEEVS
-132 TDLNWDGDT
+132 IDPNWDGDT
-141 ELESEDE
+141 DIESEDE
-148 NDVKEREA
+148 NAEKEKEA
-156 LHEAAE
+156 LHDAAE
-162 ERISVMN
+162 ERISVMS

-198 MNPEE
+198 MSQED
-203 REKAGQLIYDS
+203 REKASKLIFDS
-214 VSKMRSA
+214 VSKMRNA
-221 VEQVVPA
+221 VDQVVPA
-228 ISDPPVNIFV
+228 LSDPPVNIFV
-238 KSAGQDIPLT
+238 KSEGQDIALT
-248 SRNVLELRENGKF
+248 SRNVLDLRENGKF
-261 VDPGFFDMVAFTVSQ
+261 VDPGFFDMVAWTVAKS
-276 NPNTSFEDKKEM
+276 PNTSFEDKKKM
-288 YKWCMMV
+288 YDWCMVV
-295 KGMFI
+295 KGMF
-300 MRADLLNK
+300 RLRTDLLSK
-308 TEIIVKNETKTILD
+308 TESIIKTEMNNILD
-322 YQERTLTQ
+322 YQEKALVQ
-330 IAKEYSRYLQ
+330 IGREYSRYLQ
-340 VCDQHSVEEMRRL
+340 VCDQQSAEEMRRL

-376 QNATSNQMM
+376 QNATSNQMI
-385 TTLQG
+385 TSLQG

-402 QETLYN
+402 QENLY
-408 DLTKSFTNVMEKLN
+408 DGLTKSFTDVMEKLN
-422 SQSQDLSST
+422 NQSRDLSST

-464 TNLTNMLGVMKEI
+464 AKLTNMLGVMKEI
-477 RKTKVEADTIKA
+477 HNTKAEADKIKE
-489 ELLQALSSITTLNEA
+489 ELLQALSSIRTLNEA
-504 AEGVKVKT
+504 AEGVKAKT
-512 QYDRDLLI
+512 LYDRNLLI
-520 SSGDILQRLSTMV
+520 SSGDILQRLSSIV
-533 PEIKASADNVQV
+533 PELKASADSVQV
-545 IASNYGKAI
+545 TASNYGKTI
-554 LENNTIMNTQLE
+554 LENNSIMNTQLE
-566 TLKEIAKSLASFEK
+566 TLREIAKSLATFEK

-595 LLKAIQAASG
+595 LLKAIQTASG

-623 SRPSMNIED
+623 SRPAMNIED

-640 VVSRMK
+640 VVNRIK

-654 PPLPPDGD
+654 PPPPGGD
-662 PVPMEFDADAPPFVP
+662 SVPMEFAVDAAPFVP
-677 PSRKMVVSNRKGKV
+677 SSKKVVVSNRRGKV

-702 KKLLTWKSRAALV
+702 KKLLTWKSRVALV
-715 WKFGSRI
+715 GKLGSRI

-728 ATLVN
+728 ATLLN

-741 LGHVMSRRLVTAIFG
+741 LGRVMGPKLVTAILG
-756 AATGIGSLVSITTS
+756 AATGIGSLVSIAS
-770 ILPAVKAISG
+770 GILPAVNAISG
-780 YLAKYLVKY
+780 YLAQYLAKY
-789 DERSSETNRQLT
+789 DERSSETNRQLG
-801 RQTELLETAIARLTE
+801 RQTVLLETAIAQLTE

-826 NQAPGILRDL
+826 NRAPGILRDL

-841 EFKPIVLPPVMN
+841 EFKPIVVPPVMN
-853 YGRFEM
+853 YGRMEM

-866 RSVIPLVE
+866 RSVIPLAA

-905 KATAKRRATRV
+905 KATIKRRATRV
-916 KKIEQ
+916 KKIEH

>member
-1 MPYKITTQ
+1 MPFKITTQ
-9 HYKDIKPKKFE
+9 NYKDIAKNYK
-20 GYLVSEISAAE
+20 GNLVSEISASE
-31 SDYDGPTIDES
+31 SEYDGPTIDES
-42 VGGRQMMFYDATEA
+42 VGRREMAFYDATDA

-82 EDEGKKLMAY
+82 EDDGKKLFAY
-92 YMDKANLKTNIKS
+92 YMDKTNIKS

-116 AAREALAKM
+116 AARATLAKM
-125 FPDVDVS
+125 FPDESVS
-132 TDLNWDGDT
+132 ADPNWDGDT
-141 ELESEDE
+141 DIESEDE
-148 NDVKEREA
+148 NEEKEKEA
-156 LHEAAE
+156 LHDAVE

-169 KPQVQDVVVL
+169 QPQVQDVVVL

-214 VSKMRSA
+214 VTKMRDA
-221 VEQVVPA
+221 VEQVVPV
-228 ISDPPVNIFV
+228 ISDPPVSIFV

-248 SRNVLELRENGKF
+248 SRNVLDLRENGKF
-261 VDPGFFDMVAFTVSQ
+261 VDPGFFDMVAYTVSQ
-276 NPNTSFEDKKEM
+276 NPNTTFEVKKEM

-300 MRADLLNK
+300 MRTDLLSRTESLVK
-308 TEIIVKNETKTILD
+308 TETKNILD
-322 YQERTLTQ
+322 YQEKALVQ
-330 IAKEYSRYLQ
+330 ISREYSRYLQ
-340 VCDQHSVEEMRRL
+340 VCDQQSVEQMRRL

-402 QETLYN
+402 QETLY
-408 DLTKSFTNVMEKLN
+408 DGLTKSFTTLMEKLN

-431 QEMVDGLKKE
+431 QEMVEGLKKE
-441 IQELKNQGNALSQ
+441 IQEIKNQGNTLSQ

-459 INTLI
+459 MNTLI
-464 TNLTNMLGVMKEI
+464 TNLTNMLKVATEV
-477 RKTKVEADTIKA
+477 RKTKIEADTIKA
-489 ELLQALSSITTLNEA
+489 ELLGALASITTLNEA
-504 AEGVKVKT
+504 AEGVKAKT
-512 QYDRDLLI
+512 EYDRNLLI
-520 SSGDILQRLSTMV
+520 SSGDILQRLSTIV
-533 PEIKASADNVQV
+533 PEIKASADSVQV
-545 IASNYGKAI
+545 TASNYGKAI

-566 TLKEIAKSLASFEK
+566 TLKEIAKSLATFEK
-580 STVDLQKV
+580 STVDSQKI
-588 QSERQLE
+588 QSERQAE

-605 GQSLVNVMAAIK
+605 GQSLANVMAAIK
-617 EIADKQ
+617 ELADKQ
-623 SRPSMNIED
+623 SKPAMNIED

-640 VVSRMK
+640 VVTRMK

-654 PPLPPDGD
+654 PPPPGGD
-662 PVPMEFDADAPPFVP
+662 PVPMEFDTNALPFVP
-677 PSRKMVVSNRKGKV
+677 SSRQVVVSNRRGKA
-691 ARAAKKTHEVS
+691 ARVAKKTHEVS
-702 KKLLTWKSRAALV
+702 KKLLTWKKRVALV
-715 WKFGSRI
+715 GKFSSRL

-728 ATLVN
+728 ATLLN

-741 LGHVMSRRLVTAIFG
+741 LGHVMGPRLLTAVVG
-756 AATGIGSLVSITTS
+756 AATGIGSLVSIANS

-780 YLAKYLVKY
+780 YLAKYLAKY
-789 DERSSETNRQLT
+789 DERSSETNRLLG

-816 LRGVPDGDRF
+816 LRGAPDGDRF
-826 NQAPGILRDL
+826 NRAPGILRDL

-853 YGRFEM
+853 YGRFEF

-866 RSVIPLVE
+866 RSVIPLAE

-892 ITDPALDNAVDYK
+892 ITDPALDKAVDYK
-905 KATAKRRATRV
+905 KATVKRRATRV
-916 KKIEQ
+916 KKIEH

>member
-1 MPYKITTQ
+1 MPFKVTTQ
-9 HYKDIKPKKFE
+9 SYKDIAKNYK
-20 GYLVSEISAAE
+20 GNLVSEISATE
-31 SDYDGPTIDES
+31 SEYDGPTIDES
-42 VGGRQMMFYDATEA
+42 VGRREMAFYDATDA
-56 TTIDESEGKDLMA
+56 TTIDESEGKNLMA
-69 FYDDYADDTTTMD
+69 FFDDYDDTTTMD

-92 YMDKANLKTNIKS
+92 YMDKTNIKS

-116 AAREALAKM
+116 AARETLARM

-132 TDLNWDGDT
+132 ADPNWDGDT
-141 ELESEDE
+141 DLESEDE
-148 NDVKEREA
+148 NDMKEREA
-156 LHEAAE
+156 LHDAAE
-162 ERISVMN
+162 ERIAVMS

-188 DPVVSKMLIG
+188 DSTVSKMLIG
-198 MNPEE
+198 MSPEE
-203 REKAGQLIYDS
+203 REKASNLIFDS

-228 ISDPPVNIFV
+228 ISDPPVSIFV

-248 SRNVLELRENGKF
+248 SRNVLDLRENGKF
-261 VDPGFFDMVAFTVSQ
+261 VDPRFFDMVALTVANNQ
-276 NPNTSFEDKKEM
+276 NTSFEDKKEM

-300 MRADLLNK
+300 MRTNLLNETESIVK
-308 TEIIVKNETKTILD
+308 TETKNILD
-322 YQERTLTQ
+322 YQEKALVQ
-330 IAKEYSRYLQ
+330 ISREYSRYLQ
-340 VCDQHSVEEMRRL
+340 VCDQHSAETRQRL

-376 QNATSNQMM
+376 QNTTSNQMM

-402 QETLYN
+402 QETLY
-408 DLTKSFTNVMEKLN
+408 DGLTKSFTTVMEKLN

-441 IQELKNQGNALSQ
+441 IQTLKDQGNTLSQ

-464 TNLTNMLGVMKEI
+464 TNLTNMLGVIKEI
-477 RKTKVEADTIKA
+477 QNTKVEADTIKA
-489 ELLQALSSITTLNEA
+489 EVLQALASITTLNEA
-504 AEGVKVKT
+504 AEGVKAKT
-512 QYDRDLLI
+512 LYDRKLLI
-520 SSGDILQRLSTMV
+520 GSGDILQRLSTMV
-533 PEIKASADNVQV
+533 PEIKASADSVQV

-580 STVDLQKV
+580 STVDSQKV
-588 QSERQLE
+588 QSERQEE
-595 LLKAIQAASG
+595 LLKAIQAATG
-605 GQSLVNVMAAIK
+605 GQNLANVMAAIK
-617 EIADKQ
+617 EVADKQ

-640 VVSRMK
+640 VVTRMK
-646 AAAGGGAP
+646 AAGGGAP
-654 PPLPPDGD
+654 PPPPGGD
-662 PVPMEFDADAPPFVP
+662 PASIEFNRDAPPYL
-677 PSRKMVVSNRKGKV
+677 PSSRQVVVSNRRGKV
-691 ARAAKKTHEVS
+691 ARAAKKTHDVS
-702 KKLLTWKSRAALV
+702 KKLLTWKSRVALV
-715 WKFGSRI
+715 GKLGSRI

-728 ATLVN
+728 ATLLN

-741 LGHVMSRRLVTAIFG
+741 LGHVMGPRLVTAIVG
-756 AATGIGSLVSITTS
+756 AATGIESLVSIATS

-780 YLAKYLVKY
+780 YLAKYLRKY
-789 DERSSETNRQLT
+789 DEKSSETNRLLG

-816 LRGVPDGDRF
+816 LRGAPDGDRF
-826 NQAPGILRDL
+826 NRAPGILRDL

-853 YGRFEM
+853 YGRMEM

-866 RSVIPLVE
+866 RSVIPLAE

-905 KATAKRRATRV
+905 KATVKRRATRV
-916 KKIEQ
+916 KKIEH

>member
-1 MPYKITTQ
+1 MPFKIKTEN
-9 HYKDIKPKKFE
+9 YKDIAKNYK
-20 GYLVSEISAAE
+20 GNLVSEISASE
-31 SDYDGPTIDES
+31 SEYDGPTIDES
-42 VGGRQMMFYDATEA
+42 VGKKEMVFYDATDA

-82 EDEGKKLMAY
+82 EEDGKKLFAY
-92 YMDKANLKTNIKS
+92 YMDKTNIKS

-116 AAREALAKM
+116 LARATLAEM
-125 FPDVDVS
+125 FPDESVS
-132 TDLNWDGDT
+132 IDPNWDGDT
-141 ELESEDE
+141 DIESEDE
-148 NDVKEREA
+148 NVEKEKEA
-156 LHEAAE
+156 LHDAVE

-169 KPQVQDVVVL
+169 RPQVQDVVVL

-228 ISDPPVNIFV
+228 ISDPPVSIFV

-248 SRNVLELRENGKF
+248 SRNVLDLRENGKF
-261 VDPGFFDMVAFTVSQ
+261 VDPGFFDMVAYTVSQ

-300 MRADLLNK
+300 MRTDLLSRTESIVK
-308 TEIIVKNETKTILD
+308 TETKNILD
-322 YQERTLTQ
+322 YQEKALVQ
-330 IAKEYSRYLQ
+330 ISREYSRYLQ
-340 VCDQHSVEEMRRL
+340 VCDLKTAEEMRRL

-402 QETLYN
+402 QETLY
-408 DLTKSFTNVMEKLN
+408 DGLTKSFTTLMEKLN

-431 QEMVDGLKKE
+431 QAMVEGLKKE
-441 IQELKNQGNALSQ
+441 IQEIKNQGNTLSQ

-459 INTLI
+459 MNTLI
-464 TNLTNMLGVMKEI
+464 TNLTNMLKVATEV
-477 RKTKVEADTIKA
+477 RKTKIEADTIKA
-489 ELLQALSSITTLNEA
+489 ELLGALTSITTLNEA
-504 AEGVKVKT
+504 AEGVKAKT
-512 QYDRDLLI
+512 EYDRNLLI
-520 SSGDILQRLSTMV
+520 SSGDILQRLSTIV
-533 PEIKASADNVQV
+533 PEIKASADSVQV
-545 IASNYGKAI
+545 TASNYGKAI

-566 TLKEIAKSLASFEK
+566 TLKEIAKSLATFEK
-580 STVDLQKV
+580 STVDSQKI
-588 QSERQLE
+588 QSERQAE

-605 GQSLVNVMAAIK
+605 GQSLANVMTAIK
-617 EIADKQ
+617 ELADKQ
-623 SRPSMNIED
+623 SKPAMNIED

-640 VVSRMK
+640 VVTRMK

-654 PPLPPDGD
+654 PPPPGGD
-662 PVPMEFDADAPPFVP
+662 PVPMEFDIDAPSFVP
-677 PSRKMVVSNRKGKV
+677 SSRQVVVSNRRGKA

-702 KKLLTWKSRAALV
+702 KKLLTWKKRVALV
-715 WKFGSRI
+715 GKFSSRL

-728 ATLVN
+728 ATLLN

-741 LGHVMSRRLVTAIFG
+741 LGHVMGPRLLTAVVG
-756 AATGIGSLVSITTS
+756 AATGIGSLVSIANS

-780 YLAKYLVKY
+780 YLAKYLAKY

-816 LRGVPDGDRF
+816 LRGAPDGDRF
-826 NQAPGILRDL
+826 NRAPGILRDL

-853 YGRFEM
+853 YGRFEF

-866 RSVIPLVE
+866 RSVIPLAE

-892 ITDPALDNAVDYK
+892 ITDPALDKAVDYK
-905 KATAKRRATRV
+905 KATVKRRATRV
-916 KKIEQ
+916 KKIEH

>member
-9 HYKDIKPKKFE
+9 KYKDISDKHYK
-20 GYLVSEISAAE
+20 GNLVSEISG
-31 SDYDGPTIDES
+31 SDSEYDGPTIDES
-42 VGGRQMMFYDATEA
+42 VGRREMAFYDATDA
-56 TTIDESEGKDLMA
+56 TTIDEEEGKKLMA
-69 FYDDYADDTTTMD
+69 FYDDDDTTTID
-82 EDEGKKLMAY
+82 EEDGKKLMAY
-92 YMDKANLKTNIKS
+92 YIDKTNIKS

-125 FPDVDVS
+125 FPDESVS
-132 TDLNWDGDT
+132 IDPNWDGDT
-141 ELESEDE
+141 DIESEDE
-148 NDVKEREA
+148 NVEKEKEA
-156 LHEAAE
+156 LHDAAE

-198 MNPEE
+198 MSPEE
-203 REKAGQLIYDS
+203 REKASKLIFDS
-214 VSKMRSA
+214 VSQMRSA

-228 ISDPPVNIFV
+228 ISDPPVSIFV

-248 SRNVLELRENGKF
+248 SRNVLDLRENGKF
-261 VDPGFFDMVAFTVSQ
+261 VDPGFFDMVAWTVSQ

-300 MRADLLNK
+300 MRTDLLTKTDSIVK
-308 TEIIVKNETKTILD
+308 TETKNILD
-322 YQERTLTQ
+322 HQEKALVQ
-330 IAKEYSRYLQ
+330 ISREYSRYLQ
-340 VCDQHSVEEMRRL
+340 VCDQHSAEEMRRL

-376 QNATSNQMM
+376 QTATSNQMM

-402 QETLYN
+402 QETLY
-408 DLTKSFTNVMEKLN
+408 DGLRKSFTDVMEKLN
-422 SQSQDLSST
+422 SQSRDLSST
-431 QEMVDGLKKE
+431 QEMVEGLKKE
-441 IQELKNQGNALSQ
+441 IQTLKDQGNALSQ

-459 INTLI
+459 MNTLI
-464 TNLTNMLGVMKEI
+464 MNLTNMLGVMKEI
-477 RKTKVEADTIKA
+477 RNTKVEADTIKA

-504 AEGVKVKT
+504 AEGVKAKT
-512 QYDRDLLI
+512 LYDRNLLI
-520 SSGDILQRLSTMV
+520 SSGDILQKMSTIV
-533 PEIKASADNVQV
+533 PEIKASADSVQV

-554 LENNTIMNTQLE
+554 LDNNTIMNTQLE

-580 STVDLQKV
+580 STVDSQKV
-588 QSERQLE
+588 QSERQEE

-617 EIADKQ
+617 ELADKQ
-623 SRPSMNIED
+623 SRPAMNIED

-640 VVSRMK
+640 VVNRIK

-654 PPLPPDGD
+654 PPLPPGGD
-662 PVPMEFDADAPPFVP
+662 PAPIEFNVDAPSFVP
-677 PSRKMVVSNRKGKV
+677 SSRKMVVSNRRGKV
-691 ARAAKKTHEVS
+691 ARAAKKTHDVS
-702 KKLLTWKSRAALV
+702 KKLLTWKSRVALV
-715 WKFGSRI
+715 GKLGSRL

-728 ATLVN
+728 ATLLN

-741 LGHVMSRRLVTAIFG
+741 LGHVMGPKLLTAIVG
-756 AATGIGSLVSITTS
+756 AATGIGSLVSIANS

-780 YLAKYLVKY
+780 YLAKYLAKY

-816 LRGVPDGDRF
+816 LRGAPDGDRF
-826 NQAPGILRDL
+826 NRAPGILRDL

-841 EFKPIVLPPVMN
+841 EFKPIVVPPVMN
-853 YGRFEM
+853 YGRFEF

-866 RSVIPLVE
+866 RSVIPLAE

-881 RKHGI
+881 RTHGI

-905 KATAKRRATRV
+905 RATVKRRAARV
-916 KKIEQ
+916 KKIEH

>member
-9 HYKDIKPKKFE
+9 SYKDIKPQRFE
-20 GYLVSEISAAE
+20 DNLVSAISDSGSE
-31 SDYDGPTIDES
+31 SEYDGPTIDE
-42 VGGRQMMFYDATEA
+42 E
-56 TTIDESEGKDLMA
+56 EGKKLMA
-69 FYDDYADDTTTMD
+69 FYDDDDATTID
-82 EDEGKKLMAY
+82 EEDGKKLMAY
-92 YMDKANLKTNIKS
+92 YMDKTNIKS

-125 FPDVDVS
+125 FPDESVS
-132 TDLNWDGDT
+132 IDPNWDGDT
-141 ELESEDE
+141 DIESEDE
-148 NDVKEREA
+148 NVEKEKEA
-156 LHEAAE
+156 LHDAAE
-162 ERISVMN
+162 ERISVMSR
-169 KPQVQDVVVL
+169 PQVQDVVVL

-198 MNPEE
+198 MSPEE
-203 REKAGQLIYDS
+203 RERASKLIFDS
-214 VSKMRSA
+214 VSQMRNA

-248 SRNVLELRENGKF
+248 SRNVLDLRENGKF
-261 VDPGFFDMVAFTVSQ
+261 VDPGFFDMVAWTVSQ

-300 MRADLLNK
+300 MRTDLLSK
-308 TEIIVKNETKTILD
+308 TESLVKTEAKTILD
-322 YQERTLTQ
+322 YQEKALVQ
-330 IAKEYSRYLQ
+330 ISREYSRYLQ
-340 VCDQHSVEEMRRL
+340 VCDQHSAEEMRRL

-376 QNATSNQMM
+376 QTATSNQMM

-402 QETLYN
+402 QETLY
-408 DLTKSFTNVMEKLN
+408 DGLTKSFTNVMEKLN
-422 SQSQDLSST
+422 SQSRDLSST
-431 QEMVDGLKKE
+431 QEMVEGLKKE

-477 RKTKVEADTIKA
+477 RNTKVEADTIKA
-489 ELLQALSSITTLNEA
+489 ELLEALSSITTLNEA
-504 AEGVKVKT
+504 AEGVKAKT
-512 QYDRDLLI
+512 LYDRNLLI
-520 SSGDILQRLSTMV
+520 NSGDILQKMSTIV
-533 PEIKASADNVQV
+533 PEIKASADSVQV

-588 QSERQLE
+588 QSERQEE

-617 EIADKQ
+617 ELADKQ
-623 SRPSMNIED
+623 SRPAMNIED
-632 VSNMIIEG
+632 VSNIIIEG
-640 VVSRMK
+640 VVNRMK
-646 AAAGGGAP
+646 SAAGGGAP
-654 PPLPPDGD
+654 PPLPPGGD
-662 PVPMEFDADAPPFVP
+662 PVPMEFDVDAPSFVP
-677 PSRKMVVSNRKGKV
+677 SSRKVVVSNRRGKV

-702 KKLLTWKSRAALV
+702 KTLLTWKSRVALV
-715 WKFGSRI
+715 GKLGSRL

-728 ATLVN
+728 ATLLN
-733 GLLGGGAV
+733 GLIGGGAV
-741 LGHVMSRRLVTAIFG
+741 LGHVMGPRLLTAVVG
-756 AATGIGSLVSITTS
+756 AATGIGSLVSIANS

-780 YLAKYLVKY
+780 YLAKYLAKY
-789 DERSSETNRQLT
+789 DERSSETNRLLG

-816 LRGVPDGDRF
+816 LRGAPDGDRF
-826 NQAPGILRDL
+826 NRAPGILRDL

-841 EFKPIVLPPVMN
+841 EFKPIVVPPVMN
-853 YGRFEM
+853 YGRMEM

-866 RSVIPLVE
+866 RSVIPLAE

-881 RKHGI
+881 RTHGI
-886 ALIKKN
+886 AVLKKN
-892 ITDPALDNAVDYK
+892 ITDPALDNAADYK

-916 KKIEQ
+916 KKIEH
-921 RRTNDPLNKFFQGN
+921 RRMNDPLNKFFQGN

>member
-9 HYKDIKPKKFE
+9 KYQDIKPKKFE
-20 GYLVSEISAAE
+20 GNLVSEISG
-31 SDYDGPTIDES
+31 SDSEYDGTTIDES
-42 VGGRQMMFYDATEA
+42 VGRREMAFYDATDA
-56 TTIDESEGKDLMA
+56 TTIDEE
-69 FYDDYADDTTTMD
+69 
-82 EDEGKKLMAY
+82 EGKKLMTFYDDDDATTIDEEEGKKLMVY
-92 YMDKANLKTNIKS
+92 YMDKTNIKS

-116 AAREALAKM
+116 AAREALAKL
-125 FPDVDVS
+125 FPEESVS
-132 TDLNWDGDT
+132 IDPNWDGDT
-141 ELESEDE
+141 DIESEDE
-148 NDVKEREA
+148 NVEKEKEA
-156 LHEAAE
+156 LHDAAE
-162 ERISVMN
+162 ERISVMSR
-169 KPQVQDVVVL
+169 PQVQDVVVL

-198 MNPEE
+198 MSPEE
-203 REKAGQLIYDS
+203 REKASKLIFDS
-214 VSKMRSA
+214 VSQMRNA

-248 SRNVLELRENGKF
+248 SRNVLDLRENGKF
-261 VDPGFFDMVAFTVSQ
+261 VDPGFFDMVAWTVSQ

-300 MRADLLNK
+300 MRTDLLSK
-308 TEIIVKNETKTILD
+308 TESLVKTETKNILD
-322 YQERTLTQ
+322 YQEKALVQ
-330 IAKEYSRYLQ
+330 ISREYSRYLQ
-340 VCDQHSVEEMRRL
+340 VCDQHSAEEMRRL

-376 QNATSNQMM
+376 QTATSNQMM

-402 QETLYN
+402 QENLY
-408 DLTKSFTNVMEKLN
+408 DGLRKSFTDVMEKLN
-422 SQSQDLSST
+422 SQSRDLSST
-431 QEMVDGLKKE
+431 QEMVEGLKKE
-441 IQELKNQGNALSQ
+441 IQTLKDQGNALSQ

-477 RKTKVEADTIKA
+477 RNTKVEADTIKA

-504 AEGVKVKT
+504 AEGVKAKT
-512 QYDRDLLI
+512 LYDRNLLI
-520 SSGDILQRLSTMV
+520 SSGDILQKMSTIV
-533 PEIKASADNVQV
+533 PEIKASADSVQV

-554 LENNTIMNTQLE
+554 LDNNTIMNTQLE

-580 STVDLQKV
+580 STVDSQKV
-588 QSERQLE
+588 QSERQEE

-617 EIADKQ
+617 ELADKQ
-623 SRPSMNIED
+623 SRPALNIED

-640 VVSRMK
+640 VVNRIK

-654 PPLPPDGD
+654 PPLPPGGD
-662 PVPMEFDADAPPFVP
+662 PAPIEFNVDAPSFVP
-677 PSRKMVVSNRKGKV
+677 SSRKMVVSNRRGKV
-691 ARAAKKTHEVS
+691 ARAAKKTHDVS
-702 KKLLTWKSRAALV
+702 KKLLTWKSRVALV
-715 WKFGSRI
+715 GKLGSRL

-728 ATLVN
+728 ATLLN

-741 LGHVMSRRLVTAIFG
+741 LGHVMSPRLVTAIVG
-756 AATGIGSLVSITTS
+756 AATGIGSLVSIANS

-780 YLAKYLVKY
+780 YLAKYLAKY
-789 DERSSETNRQLT
+789 DERSSETNRLLG

-816 LRGVPDGDRF
+816 LRGAPDGDRF
-826 NQAPGILRDL
+826 NLAPGILRDL

-841 EFKPIVLPPVMN
+841 EFKPIVVPPVMN
-853 YGRFEM
+853 YGRLEM

-866 RSVIPLVE
+866 RSVISLAA
-874 RSKPIST
+874 RSEPIST

-892 ITDPALDNAVDYK
+892 ITDPALDNAADYK

-916 KKIEQ
+916 KKIEH
-921 RRTNDPLNKFFQGN
+921 RRMNDPLNKFFQGN

>member
-9 HYKDIKPKKFE
+9 HYKDIKPKNFE
-20 GYLVSEISAAE
+20 GNLVSEISGYE
-31 SDYDGPTIDES
+31 SEYDGPTIDES
-42 VGGRQMMFYDATEA
+42 VGRREMAFYDATDA
-56 TTIDESEGKDLMA
+56 TTIDEEEGKKLMA
-69 FYDDYADDTTTMD
+69 FYDDDDTTTMD

-92 YMDKANLKTNIKS
+92 YMDKTNIKS
-105 PVGKPLVRQAE
+105 PVGKPLVKQAE
-116 AAREALAKM
+116 AARAALAKM
-125 FPDVDVS
+125 FPDESVS
-132 TDLNWDGDT
+132 IDPNWDGDT
-141 ELESEDE
+141 DVESEDE
-148 NDVKEREA
+148 NVEKEKEA
-156 LHEAAE
+156 LNDAAE

-203 REKAGQLIYDS
+203 REKASKLIFDS
-214 VSKMRSA
+214 VSQMRNA

-248 SRNVLELRENGKF
+248 SRNVLDLRENGKF
-261 VDPGFFDMVAFTVSQ
+261 VDPGFFDMVAWTVSQ

-300 MRADLLNK
+300 MRTDLLSK
-308 TEIIVKNETKTILD
+308 TDSIVKTETKTLLD
-322 YQERTLTQ
+322 YQEKALVQ
-330 IAKEYSRYLQ
+330 ISREYSRYLQ
-340 VCDQHSVEEMRRL
+340 VCDQHSAEEMRRL

-402 QETLYN
+402 QETLY
-408 DLTKSFTNVMEKLN
+408 DGLTKSFTTVMEKLN
-422 SQSQDLSST
+422 SQSRDLSST

-477 RKTKVEADTIKA
+477 QNTKVEADTIKA

-504 AEGVKVKT
+504 AEGVKAKT
-512 QYDRDLLI
+512 LYDRNLLI
-520 SSGDILQRLSTMV
+520 SSGDILQRMSTIV
-533 PEIKASADNVQV
+533 PEIKASADSVQV

-580 STVDLQKV
+580 STVDSQKI
-588 QSERQLE
+588 QSERQAE

-605 GQSLVNVMAAIK
+605 EQSLVNVMAAIK

-654 PPLPPDGD
+654 PPPPPGGD
-662 PVPMEFDADAPPFVP
+662 PVPMEFDVDAPSFVP
-677 PSRKMVVSNRKGKV
+677 SSRKLVVSNRRGKV

-702 KKLLTWKSRAALV
+702 KKLLTWKSRVALV
-715 WKFGSRI
+715 GRLGSRI

-728 ATLVN
+728 ATLLN

-741 LGHVMSRRLVTAIFG
+741 LGHVMGPRLVTAIVG
-756 AATGIGSLVSITTS
+756 AATGIGSLVSIANS

-780 YLAKYLVKY
+780 YLAKYLAKY

-826 NQAPGILRDL
+826 NRAPGILRDL

-866 RSVIPLVE
+866 RSVVPLAE

-905 KATAKRRATRV
+905 KATVKRRATRV
-916 KKIEQ
+916 KKIEH

>member
-1 MPYKITTQ
+1 MPFKITTQ
-9 HYKDIKPKKFE
+9 KYKDIAKNYK
-20 GYLVSEISAAE
+20 GNLVSEISG
-31 SDYDGPTIDES
+31 SDSEYDGPTIDES
-42 VGGRQMMFYDATEA
+42 VGRREMAFYDASDA
-56 TTIDESEGKDLMA
+56 TTIDESEGGKLMA
-69 FYDDYADDTTTMD
+69 FFDDYDDDTTTMD

-92 YMDKANLKTNIKS
+92 YMDKTNIKS

-125 FPDVDVS
+125 FPDVDVVS
-132 TDLNWDGDT
+132 SDPNWDGDT
-141 ELESEDE
+141 DLESEDE
-148 NDVKEREA
+148 EVEKEKEA
-156 LHEAAE
+156 LHDAAE
-162 ERISVMN
+162 ERIAVMN
-169 KPQVQDVVVL
+169 RPQVQDVVVL
-179 GSGSSAVQV
+179 GSGNSAVQV
-188 DPVVSKMLIG
+188 DPTVSKMLVG

-203 REKAGQLIYDS
+203 REKASRLIYDS
-214 VSKMRSA
+214 VSQMRSA

-248 SRNVLELRENGKF
+248 SRNVLDLRENGKF
-261 VDPGFFDMVAFTVSQ
+261 VDPGFFDMVAYTVSQ
-276 NPNTSFEDKKEM
+276 NPNTSVEDKKEM

-300 MRADLLNK
+300 MRTDLLSK
-308 TEIIVKNETKTILD
+308 TDTIVKNETKTILD
-322 YQERTLTQ
+322 YQEKALVQ
-330 IAKEYSRYLQ
+330 IGREYSRYLQ
-340 VCDQHSVEEMRRL
+340 VCDQHSAEEMRRL

-402 QETLYN
+402 QETLYEGLN
-408 DLTKSFTNVMEKLN
+408 NSFSNVITKLN
-422 SQSQDLSST
+422 SQSRDLSST
-431 QEMVDGLKKE
+431 QEEIANLKKE
-441 IQELKNQGNALSQ
+441 MEAIKNQGSALSQ
-454 EQREH
+454 EQKEH
-459 INTLI
+459 MNTLI
-464 TNLTNMLGVMKEI
+464 TNLTDMLKVAAEV
-477 RKTKVEADTIKA
+477 RKTKIEADTIKA
-489 ELLQALSSITTLNEA
+489 ELLKALASITTLNEA
-504 AEGVKVKT
+504 AEGVKAKT
-512 QYDRDLLI
+512 LYDRKLLI
-520 SSGDILQRLSTMV
+520 SSGDILQRLSAIV
-533 PEIKASADNVQV
+533 PEVKASADSVQV

-580 STVDLQKV
+580 STVDTQEV
-588 QSERQLE
+588 QSKRHAE
-595 LLKAIQAASG
+595 LLKAIQAASS
-605 GQSLVNVMAAIK
+605 GQNLENVIAAIK
-617 EIADKQ
+617 EVAAAQ
-623 SRPSMNIED
+623 SRPAMNIED

-640 VVSRMK
+640 VVARIK

-654 PPLPPDGD
+654 PPPPGGD
-662 PVPMEFDADAPPFVP
+662 PVPMEFDLDAPPFVP
-677 PSRKMVVSNRKGKV
+677 SSRQVVVSNRRGKV
-691 ARAAKKTHEVS
+691 ARAAKKTHDLS
-702 KKLLTWKSRAALV
+702 KRLLAWKKRVALV
-715 WKFGSRI
+715 GKVGSRI
-722 LGRART
+722 LGRVRVN
-728 ATLVN
+728 TLMN

-741 LGHVMSRRLVTAIFG
+741 LGHVMAPRLLTAVVG
-756 AATGIGSLVSITTS
+756 AATGIGSLVSIANS

-780 YLAKYLVKY
+780 YLAKYLQKY

-801 RQTELLETAIARLTE
+801 RQTELLTTAIARLTE
-816 LRGVPDGDRF
+816 LRGAPDGDRF
-826 NQAPGILRDL
+826 NRAPGILRDL
-836 LSKIG
+836 LANIG

-853 YGRFEM
+853 YGRMEM

-866 RSVIPLVE
+866 RSVISLAE

-905 KATAKRRATRV
+905 KATVKRRATRV
-916 KKIEQ
+916 KKIEH

>member
-9 HYKDIKPKKFE
+9 HYKDIKPKNFE
-20 GYLVSEISAAE
+20 GNLVSEISASE
-31 SDYDGPTIDES
+31 SEYDGPTIDES
-42 VGGRQMMFYDATEA
+42 VGRREMAFYDATDA
-56 TTIDESEGKDLMA
+56 TTIDEEEGKKLMA
-69 FYDDYADDTTTMD
+69 FYDDDDTTTMD
-82 EDEGKKLMAY
+82 EDDGKKLMAY
-92 YMDKANLKTNIKS
+92 YMDKTNIKS

-116 AAREALAKM
+116 AARAGLAKM

-132 TDLNWDGDT
+132 TDPNWDGDT

-148 NDVKEREA
+148 NVEKEKEA
-156 LHEAAE
+156 LNDAAE
-162 ERISVMN
+162 ERIAVMSR
-169 KPQVQDVVVL
+169 PQVQDVVVL

-198 MNPEE
+198 MSPEE
-203 REKAGQLIYDS
+203 REKASNLIYDS

-228 ISDPPVNIFV
+228 ISDPPVSIFV
-238 KSAGQDIPLT
+238 KSAGQDIPIT
-248 SRNVLELRENGKF
+248 SRNVLDLRENGKF
-261 VDPGFFDMVAFTVSQ
+261 VDPGFFDMVAWTVSQ

-288 YKWCMMV
+288 YKWCMTV

-300 MRADLLNK
+300 MRTDLLNK
-308 TEIIVKNETKTILD
+308 TETIVKNETKTILD
-322 YQERTLTQ
+322 YQEKALVQ
-330 IAKEYSRYLQ
+330 ISREYSRYLQ
-340 VCDQHSVEEMRRL
+340 ACDQHSVEEMRRL

-408 DLTKSFTNVMEKLN
+408 GLTKSFTDVMEKLN
-422 SQSQDLSST
+422 SQSRDLSST

-441 IQELKNQGNALSQ
+441 IQTLKDQGNALSQ

-477 RKTKVEADTIKA
+477 QNTKVEADTIKA

-504 AEGVKVKT
+504 AEGVKTKT
-512 QYDRDLLI
+512 LYDRNLLI
-520 SSGDILQRLSTMV
+520 SSGDILQRLSTIV
-533 PEIKASADNVQV
+533 PEIQASADSVQV

-554 LENNTIMNTQLE
+554 LDNNTIMNTQLE
-566 TLKEIAKSLASFEK
+566 TLKEIAKSLASFEN

-588 QSERQLE
+588 ESERQLE
-595 LLKAIQAASG
+595 LLKAIQEASG
-605 GQSLVNVMAAIK
+605 EQSLVNVMAAIK

-654 PPLPPDGD
+654 PPPPGGD
-662 PVPMEFDADAPPFVP
+662 PVPMEFDVDAPSFVP
-677 PSRKMVVSNRKGKV
+677 SSRKLVVSNRRGKV

-702 KKLLTWKSRAALV
+702 KKLLTWKSRVALV
-715 WKFGSRI
+715 GRLGSRI

-728 ATLVN
+728 ATLLN

-741 LGHVMSRRLVTAIFG
+741 LGHVMGPRLVTAIVG
-756 AATGIGSLVSITTS
+756 AATGIGSLVSIANS

-780 YLAKYLVKY
+780 YLAKYLEKY
-789 DERSSETNRQLT
+789 DERSSETNRQLS
-801 RQTELLETAIARLTE
+801 RQTELLETAIDRLTE

-826 NQAPGILRDL
+826 NRAPGILRDL

-853 YGRFEM
+853 YGRMEM

-866 RSVIPLVE
+866 RSVMSLAE

-892 ITDPALDNAVDYK
+892 ITDPALDNAADYK
-905 KATAKRRATRV
+905 KATVKRRATRV
-916 KKIEQ
+916 KKIEH